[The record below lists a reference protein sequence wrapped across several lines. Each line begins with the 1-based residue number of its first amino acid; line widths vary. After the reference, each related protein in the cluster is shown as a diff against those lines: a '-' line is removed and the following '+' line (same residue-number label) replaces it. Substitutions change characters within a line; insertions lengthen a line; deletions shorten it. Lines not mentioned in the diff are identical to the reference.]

1 MNNLPTLKGNSKNSV
16 LFLTF
21 LLLLGLGVSSL
32 SAQNLKEHKITL
44 KVQNENV
51 EKVFN
56 RISKLTNFKFF
67 YDQEIVN
74 KAPQIT
80 LSINQGTIKQILDE
94 ITSQTNLHF
103 NKANNT
109 ITVSAHSEVTEKA
122 GEQTKKITGIVIDD
136 KGEPIMGASIAVEGT
151 SLGTIT
157 NVDGEYALANVPT
170 NARVTVSFIGYQTL
184 TFLAN
189 EKRLAKITLK
199 EDNELLDEVVVI
211 GYGTQSKARVT
222 GSITSLKK
230 DQIKDMPVTSF
241 EQAIAGQ
248 MPGVQVM
255 QQSGTPGSG
264 SSIKVRGASSIT
276 AGTNPLIV
284 IDGFPMTT
292 SNTSTLLNPED
303 IESIEVLKDASS
315 AAIYG
320 SRGANGVIVVTTKKG
335 KEGNTN
341 IHMKAYFGVQKVA
354 HKVEMMDAYEYADF
368 MATARNNYWVDL
380 NPGVNKPADP
390 NSVRAKKALIPDYIV
405 PYLNKETGLTNTD
418 WQDEIFQTAAMQQ
431 YDISVS
437 GGNKKLSYYTSASF
451 VSQDGIIKN
460 SGFQRF
466 SARSNLQAVI
476 NKRVT
481 FDLNLAPSYSKT
493 SQISEKNHKQDGI
506 VLLTMIANPIA
517 KAYNEDGSAMYGDQI
532 KLGTDW
538 GTSIIESPLAIAESI
553 KDDLHQFR
561 MIGNANVSVNILDG
575 LDFKT
580 HIGME
585 YSNQREDYFRP
596 SYLGAYNTAA
606 PTQAKG
612 KYWNAQT
619 TNWINENTLSY
630 KKDIGKHHLD
640 FLLGFSAQKQNYL
653 VASMDA
659 ANFPNDNVTTLNVGI
674 VNNGSTTES
683 VWTLLS
689 YFGRVNYFFQNK
701 YLLNFSIRWD
711 GSSRF
716 GKNNKYG
723 CFPAISL
730 GWRVKEEEWMKK
742 VEAISDLKLRVSYGK
757 TGNFQIN
764 DYGSY
769 SLLDTSNYILN
780 GNLVNGLSPATS
792 PNPNI
797 SWEKTDQYN
806 AGFDIA
812 FFNNQLSFSADYY
825 RSITDGL
832 LLEVPVPAASGFTS
846 SLQNIGKLQ
855 NSGLELAL
863 KGNFDFRGFKW
874 APSLNFSCN
883 RNKVKGLGPNQEQI
897 IEGNHITMIG
907 EPIGNF
913 YGYKILGV
921 YKSQED
927 LEKYPHL
934 KTAKIGT
941 YIYED
946 ISGPDGIPD
955 GQITDDDR
963 TVLGNYN
970 PDYTIGFY
978 NSFNYKNFDLSF
990 MIQCV
995 QGLEIFNTSS
1005 TFLMNGEGWGNG
1017 SKDLYRNFFSE
1028 KNPNGKYARPSVATA
1043 DKLYEKSNYMVE
1055 DGSFVRLNNITL
1067 GYNFSKTF
1075 IAKVGLKGLRVY
1087 VTAQNPFTITKYSGY
1102 NPEVSTNSNALTPG
1116 IDYGAYP
1123 TNKSIAF
1130 GLNVNF

>member
-1 MNNLPTLKGNSKNSV
+1 MKHKILLV
-16 LFLTF
+16 LFLSFMACFTVNAQKVTLQF
-21 LLLLGLGVSSL
+21 RQVKLAKVFEAITQQTGLTVAYSRPIVNPDRVASIEANKEELSNVLAQLLKGMNVAFEIGETKIY
-32 SAQNLKEHKITL
+32 LKEK
-44 KVQNENV
+44 
-51 EKVFN
+51 
-56 RISKLTNFKFF
+56 
-67 YDQEIVN
+67 
-74 KAPQIT
+74 
-80 LSINQGTIKQILDE
+80 
-94 ITSQTNLHF
+94 
-103 NKANNT
+103 
-109 ITVSAHSEVTEKA
+109 TVSETP
-122 GEQTKKITGIVIDD
+122 Q
-136 KGEPIMGASIAVEGT
+136 KGERLITISGIIVDEKGEMIIGASIAVQGT
-151 SLGTIT
+151 TLGTIT
-157 NVDGEYALANVPT
+157 NADGEYSLANVPENSQIT
-170 NARVTVSFIGYQTL
+170 ISFIGYQSISL
-184 TFLAN
+184 PAN
-189 EKRLAKITLK
+189 AKALGKIVMK
-199 EDNELLDEVVVI
+199 EDNELLDEVVVV

-222 GSITSLKK
+222 GSIASLKK
-230 DQIKDMPVTSF
+230 EQIKDMPVTSF

-292 SNTSTLLNPED
+292 SNTATLLNPED

-335 KEGNTN
+335 KEGKTN
-341 IHMKAYFGVQKVA
+341 INAKAYFGVQKVS
-354 HKVEMMDAYEYADF
+354 HKIEMMDAYEYANF
-368 MATARNNYWVDL
+368 MTTARNNYWVDL
-380 NPGVNKPADP
+380 NPGVNKPTDD
-390 NSVRAKKALIPDYIV
+390 NNTRVKKARIPDYIV
-405 PYLNKETGLTNTD
+405 PYLNGETGLINTD

-437 GGNKKLSYYTSASF
+437 GGNQKLSHYTSASF

-466 SARSNLQAVI
+466 SARSNIQAVI

-481 FDLNLAPSYSKT
+481 FDLSLAPSYSKT
-493 SQISEKNHKQDGI
+493 RQISEKNHKQDGL
-506 VLLTMIANPIA
+506 VLLTTIANPA
-517 KAYNEDGSAMYGDQI
+517 ARAYDEDGSIMYGNQI
-532 KLGTDW
+532 ELGNAW
-538 GTSIIESPLAIAESI
+538 GTSVIESPLAIAKSI
-553 KDDLHQFR
+553 KDNLHQFR
-561 MIGNANVSVNILDG
+561 MIGNANISVNILEG
-575 LDFKT
+575 LNFKT
-580 HIGME
+580 HFGME

-596 SYLGAYNTAA
+596 SYLGNYNTQA
-606 PTQAKG
+606 PTQATG

-619 TNWINENTLSY
+619 TNWVNENTLNY
-630 KKDIGKHHLD
+630 KKDFGKHHFD
-640 FLLGFSAQKQNYL
+640 VLLGLSAQKQNYL
-653 VASMDA
+653 VASMEA
-659 ANFPNDNVTTLNVGI
+659 ANYPNDNVTTLNAGI
-674 VNNGSTTES
+674 VNTGTTTES

-689 YFGRVNYFFQNK
+689 YFGRINYFFQNK

-723 CFPAISL
+723 CFPAVSL
-730 GWRVKEEEWMKK
+730 GWRVKEENWLKNVDML
-742 VEAISDLKLRVSYGK
+742 SDLKLRVSYGK

-769 SLLDTSNYILN
+769 SLLQANNYILN
-780 GNLVNGLSPATS
+780 GVLVNGLAPATS

-797 SWEKTDQYN
+797 SWEKTDQWN

-812 FFNNQLSFSADYY
+812 FFSNQLSFSADFYH
-825 RSITDGL
+825 SVTDGL
-832 LLEVPVPAASGFTS
+832 LLDVPVPAASGFTS

-855 NSGLELAL
+855 NRGFELSL
-863 KGNFDFRGFKW
+863 KGDFDFSGFKW
-874 APSLNFSCN
+874 APAFNFSLN
-883 RNKVKGLGPNQEQI
+883 RNEVKGLGPNQEQI
-897 IEGNHITMIG
+897 IDGNHITMIG

-913 YGYKILGV
+913 YGYRILGV

-927 LEKYPHL
+927 LDKYPHL
-934 KTAKIGT
+934 NTAKIGT

-946 ISGPDGIPD
+946 ISGPNGVPD
-955 GQITDDDR
+955 GEITDADR
-963 TVLGNYN
+963 TILGNYN
-970 PDYTIGFY
+970 PDYTIGFF
-978 NSFNYKNFDLSF
+978 NSFSYKNFDLSF

-995 QGLEIFNTSS
+995 QGLEIFNSARS
-1005 TFLMNGEGWGNG
+1005 FLLNGEGWGNG
-1017 SKDLYRNFFSE
+1017 AKDLYKNYFSE
-1028 KNPNGKYARPSVATA
+1028 TNPNGKYARPSVATA
-1043 DKLYEKSNYMVE
+1043 DKLYEKSSYMVE
-1055 DGSFVRLNNITL
+1055 DGSFIRFNNITL

-1075 IAKVGLKGLRVY
+1075 IAKMGLKGLRVY

>member
-1 MNNLPTLKGNSKNSV
+1 MKHKILLV
-16 LFLTF
+16 LFLSFMACFTVNAQKVTLQF
-21 LLLLGLGVSSL
+21 RQVKLAKVFEAITQQTGLTVAYSRPIVNPDRVVSIEANKEELSNVLAQLLKGMNVAFEIGETKIY
-32 SAQNLKEHKITL
+32 LKEK
-44 KVQNENV
+44 
-51 EKVFN
+51 
-56 RISKLTNFKFF
+56 
-67 YDQEIVN
+67 
-74 KAPQIT
+74 
-80 LSINQGTIKQILDE
+80 
-94 ITSQTNLHF
+94 
-103 NKANNT
+103 
-109 ITVSAHSEVTEKA
+109 TVSETP
-122 GEQTKKITGIVIDD
+122 Q
-136 KGEPIMGASIAVEGT
+136 KGERLITISGIIVDEKGEMIIGASIAVQGT
-151 SLGTIT
+151 TLGTIT
-157 NVDGEYALANVPT
+157 NADGEYSLANVPENSQIT
-170 NARVTVSFIGYQTL
+170 ISFIGYQSISL
-184 TFLAN
+184 PAN
-189 EKRLAKITLK
+189 AKALGKIVMK
-199 EDNELLDEVVVI
+199 EDNELLDEVVVV

-222 GSITSLKK
+222 GSIASLKK
-230 DQIKDMPVTSF
+230 EQIKDMPVTSF

-292 SNTSTLLNPED
+292 SNTATLLNPED

-335 KEGNTN
+335 KEGKTN
-341 IHMKAYFGVQKVA
+341 INAKAYFGVQKVS
-354 HKVEMMDAYEYADF
+354 HKIEMMDAYEYANF
-368 MATARNNYWVDL
+368 MTTARNNYWVDL
-380 NPGVNKPADP
+380 NPGVNKPTDD
-390 NSVRAKKALIPDYIV
+390 NNTRVKKARIPDYIV
-405 PYLNKETGLTNTD
+405 PYLNGETGLINTD

-437 GGNKKLSYYTSASF
+437 GGNQKLSHYTSASF

-466 SARSNLQAVI
+466 SARSNIQAVI

-481 FDLNLAPSYSKT
+481 FDLSLAPSYSKT
-493 SQISEKNHKQDGI
+493 RQISEKNHKQDGL
-506 VLLTMIANPIA
+506 VLLTTIANPA
-517 KAYNEDGSAMYGDQI
+517 ARAYDEDGSIMYGNQI
-532 KLGTDW
+532 ELGNAW
-538 GTSIIESPLAIAESI
+538 GTSVIESPLAIAKSI
-553 KDDLHQFR
+553 KDNLHQFR
-561 MIGNANVSVNILDG
+561 MIGNANISVNILEG
-575 LDFKT
+575 LNFKT
-580 HIGME
+580 HFGME

-596 SYLGAYNTAA
+596 SYLGNYNTQA
-606 PTQAKG
+606 PTQATG

-619 TNWINENTLSY
+619 TNWVNENTLNY
-630 KKDIGKHHLD
+630 KKDFGKHHFD
-640 FLLGFSAQKQNYL
+640 VLLGLSAQKQNYL
-653 VASMDA
+653 VASMEA
-659 ANFPNDNVTTLNVGI
+659 ANYPNDNVTTLNAGI
-674 VNNGSTTES
+674 VNTGTTTES

-689 YFGRVNYFFQNK
+689 YFGRINYFFQNK

-723 CFPAISL
+723 CFPAVSL
-730 GWRVKEEEWMKK
+730 GWRVKEENWLKNVDML
-742 VEAISDLKLRVSYGK
+742 SDLKLRVSYGK

-769 SLLDTSNYILN
+769 SLLQANNYILN
-780 GNLVNGLSPATS
+780 GVLVNGLAPATS

-797 SWEKTDQYN
+797 SWEKTDQWN

-812 FFNNQLSFSADYY
+812 FFSNQLSFSADFYH
-825 RSITDGL
+825 SVTDGL
-832 LLEVPVPAASGFTS
+832 LLDVPVPAASGFTS

-855 NSGLELAL
+855 NRGFELSL
-863 KGNFDFRGFKW
+863 KGDFDFSGFKW
-874 APSLNFSCN
+874 APAFNFSLN
-883 RNKVKGLGPNQEQI
+883 RNEVKGLGPNQEQI
-897 IEGNHITMIG
+897 IDGNHITMIG

-913 YGYKILGV
+913 YGYRILGV

-927 LEKYPHL
+927 LDKYPHL
-934 KTAKIGT
+934 NTAKIGT

-946 ISGPDGIPD
+946 ISGPNGVPD
-955 GQITDDDR
+955 GEITDADR
-963 TVLGNYN
+963 TILGNYN
-970 PDYTIGFY
+970 PDYTIGFF
-978 NSFNYKNFDLSF
+978 NSFSYKNFDLSF

-995 QGLEIFNTSS
+995 QGLEIFNSARS
-1005 TFLMNGEGWGNG
+1005 FLLNGEGWGNG
-1017 SKDLYRNFFSE
+1017 AKDLYKNYFSE
-1028 KNPNGKYARPSVATA
+1028 TNPNGKYARPSVATA
-1043 DKLYEKSNYMVE
+1043 DKLYEKSSYMVE
-1055 DGSFVRLNNITL
+1055 DGSFIRFNNITL

-1075 IAKVGLKGLRVY
+1075 ISKMGLKGLRVY

>member
-1 MNNLPTLKGNSKNSV
+1 MKHKILLV
-16 LFLTF
+16 LFLSFMACFTVNAQKVTLQF
-21 LLLLGLGVSSL
+21 RQVKLAKVFEAITQQTGLTVAYSRPIVNPDRVVSIEANKEELSNVLAQLLKGMNVAFEIGETKIY
-32 SAQNLKEHKITL
+32 LKEK
-44 KVQNENV
+44 
-51 EKVFN
+51 
-56 RISKLTNFKFF
+56 
-67 YDQEIVN
+67 
-74 KAPQIT
+74 
-80 LSINQGTIKQILDE
+80 
-94 ITSQTNLHF
+94 
-103 NKANNT
+103 
-109 ITVSAHSEVTEKA
+109 TVSETP
-122 GEQTKKITGIVIDD
+122 Q
-136 KGEPIMGASIAVEGT
+136 KGERLITISGIIVDEKGEMIIGASIAVQGT
-151 SLGTIT
+151 TLGTIT
-157 NVDGEYALANVPT
+157 NADGEYSLANVPENSQIT
-170 NARVTVSFIGYQTL
+170 ISFIGYQSISL
-184 TFLAN
+184 PAN
-189 EKRLAKITLK
+189 AKALGKIVMK
-199 EDNELLDEVVVI
+199 EDNELLDEVVVV

-222 GSITSLKK
+222 GSIASLKK
-230 DQIKDMPVTSF
+230 EQIKDMPVTSF

-292 SNTSTLLNPED
+292 SNTATLLNPED

-335 KEGNTN
+335 KEGKTN
-341 IHMKAYFGVQKVA
+341 INAKAYFGVQKVS
-354 HKVEMMDAYEYADF
+354 HKIEMMDAYEYANF
-368 MATARNNYWVDL
+368 MTTARNNYWVDL
-380 NPGVNKPADP
+380 NPGVNKPTDD
-390 NSVRAKKALIPDYIV
+390 NNTRVKKARIPDYIV
-405 PYLNKETGLTNTD
+405 PYLNGETGLINTD

-437 GGNKKLSYYTSASF
+437 GGNQKLSHYTSASF

-466 SARSNLQAVI
+466 SARSNIQAVI

-481 FDLNLAPSYSKT
+481 FDLSLAPSYSKT
-493 SQISEKNHKQDGI
+493 RQISEKNHKQDGL
-506 VLLTMIANPIA
+506 VLLTTIANPA
-517 KAYNEDGSAMYGDQI
+517 ARAYDEDGSIMYGNQI
-532 KLGTDW
+532 ELGNAW
-538 GTSIIESPLAIAESI
+538 GTSVIESPLAIAKSI
-553 KDDLHQFR
+553 KDNLHQFR
-561 MIGNANVSVNILDG
+561 MIGNANISVNILEG
-575 LDFKT
+575 LNFKT
-580 HIGME
+580 HFGME

-596 SYLGAYNTAA
+596 SYLGNYNTQA
-606 PTQAKG
+606 PTQATG

-619 TNWINENTLSY
+619 TNWVNENTLNY
-630 KKDIGKHHLD
+630 KKDFGKHHFD
-640 FLLGFSAQKQNYL
+640 VLLGLSAQKQNYL
-653 VASMDA
+653 VASMEA
-659 ANFPNDNVTTLNVGI
+659 ANYPNDNVTTLNAGI
-674 VNNGSTTES
+674 VNTGTTTES

-689 YFGRVNYFFQNK
+689 YFGRINYFFQNK

-723 CFPAISL
+723 CFPAVSL
-730 GWRVKEEEWMKK
+730 GWRVKEENWLKNVDML
-742 VEAISDLKLRVSYGK
+742 SDLKLRVSYGK

-769 SLLDTSNYILN
+769 SLLQANNYILN
-780 GNLVNGLSPATS
+780 GVLVNGLAPATS

-797 SWEKTDQYN
+797 SWEKTDQWN

-812 FFNNQLSFSADYY
+812 FFSNQLSFSADFYH
-825 RSITDGL
+825 SVTDGL
-832 LLEVPVPAASGFTS
+832 LLDVPVPATSGFTS

-855 NSGLELAL
+855 NRGFELSL
-863 KGNFDFRGFKW
+863 KGDFDFSGFKW
-874 APSLNFSCN
+874 APAFNFSLN
-883 RNKVKGLGPNQEQI
+883 RNEVKGLGPNQEQI
-897 IEGNHITMIG
+897 IDGNHITMIG

-913 YGYKILGV
+913 YGYRILGV

-927 LEKYPHL
+927 LDKYPHL
-934 KTAKIGT
+934 NTAKIGT

-946 ISGPDGIPD
+946 ISGPNGVPD
-955 GQITDDDR
+955 GEITDADR
-963 TVLGNYN
+963 TILGNYN
-970 PDYTIGFY
+970 PDYTIGFF
-978 NSFNYKNFDLSF
+978 NSFSYKNFDLSF

-995 QGLEIFNTSS
+995 QGLEIFNSARS
-1005 TFLMNGEGWGNG
+1005 FLLNGEGWGNG
-1017 SKDLYRNFFSE
+1017 AKDLYKNYFSE
-1028 KNPNGKYARPSVATA
+1028 TNPNGKYARPSVATA
-1043 DKLYEKSNYMVE
+1043 DKLYEKSSYMVE
-1055 DGSFVRLNNITL
+1055 DGSFIRFNNITL

>member
-1 MNNLPTLKGNSKNSV
+1 MKHKILLV
-16 LFLTF
+16 LFLSFMACFTVNAQKVTLQF
-21 LLLLGLGVSSL
+21 RQVKLAKVFEAITQQTGLTVAYSRPIVNPDRVVSIEANKEELSNVLAQLLKGMNVAFEIGETKIY
-32 SAQNLKEHKITL
+32 LKEK
-44 KVQNENV
+44 
-51 EKVFN
+51 
-56 RISKLTNFKFF
+56 
-67 YDQEIVN
+67 
-74 KAPQIT
+74 
-80 LSINQGTIKQILDE
+80 
-94 ITSQTNLHF
+94 
-103 NKANNT
+103 
-109 ITVSAHSEVTEKA
+109 TVSETP
-122 GEQTKKITGIVIDD
+122 Q
-136 KGEPIMGASIAVEGT
+136 KGERLITISGIIVDEKGEMIIGASIAVQGT
-151 SLGTIT
+151 TLGTIT
-157 NVDGEYALANVPT
+157 NADGEYSLANVPENSQIT
-170 NARVTVSFIGYQTL
+170 ISFIGYQSISL
-184 TFLAN
+184 PAN
-189 EKRLAKITLK
+189 AKALGKIVMK
-199 EDNELLDEVVVI
+199 EDNELLDEVVVV

-222 GSITSLKK
+222 GSIASLKK
-230 DQIKDMPVTSF
+230 EQIKDMPVTSF

-292 SNTSTLLNPED
+292 SNTATLLNPED

-335 KEGNTN
+335 KEGKNN
-341 IHMKAYFGVQKVA
+341 INAKAYFGVQKVS
-354 HKVEMMDAYEYADF
+354 HKIEMMDAYEYANF
-368 MATARNNYWVDL
+368 MTTARNNYWVDL
-380 NPGVNKPADP
+380 NPGVNKPTDD
-390 NSVRAKKALIPDYIV
+390 NNTRVKKARIPDYIV
-405 PYLNKETGLTNTD
+405 PYLNGETGLINTD

-437 GGNKKLSYYTSASF
+437 GGNQKLSHYTSASF

-466 SARSNLQAVI
+466 SARSNIQAVI

-481 FDLNLAPSYSKT
+481 FDLSLAPSYSKT
-493 SQISEKNHKQDGI
+493 RQISEKNHKQDGL
-506 VLLTMIANPIA
+506 VLLTTIANPA
-517 KAYNEDGSAMYGDQI
+517 ARAYDEDGSIMYGNQI
-532 KLGTDW
+532 ELGNAW
-538 GTSIIESPLAIAESI
+538 GTSVIESPLAIAKSI
-553 KDDLHQFR
+553 KDNLHQFR
-561 MIGNANVSVNILDG
+561 MIGNANISVNILEG
-575 LDFKT
+575 LNFKT
-580 HIGME
+580 HFGME

-596 SYLGAYNTAA
+596 SYLGNYNTQA
-606 PTQAKG
+606 PTQATG

-619 TNWINENTLSY
+619 TNWVNENTLNY
-630 KKDIGKHHLD
+630 KKDFGKHHFD
-640 FLLGFSAQKQNYL
+640 VLLGLSAQKQNYL
-653 VASMDA
+653 VASMEA
-659 ANFPNDNVTTLNVGI
+659 ANYPNDNVTTLNAGI
-674 VNNGSTTES
+674 VNTGTTTES

-689 YFGRVNYFFQNK
+689 YFGRINYFFQNK

-723 CFPAISL
+723 CFPAVSL
-730 GWRVKEEEWMKK
+730 GWRVKEENWLKNVDML
-742 VEAISDLKLRVSYGK
+742 SDLKLRVSYGK

-769 SLLDTSNYILN
+769 SLLQANNYILN
-780 GNLVNGLSPATS
+780 GVLVNGLAPATS

-797 SWEKTDQYN
+797 SWEKTDQWN

-812 FFNNQLSFSADYY
+812 FFSNQLSFSADFYH
-825 RSITDGL
+825 SVTDGL
-832 LLEVPVPAASGFTS
+832 LLDVPVPAASGFTS

-855 NSGLELAL
+855 NRGFELSL
-863 KGNFDFRGFKW
+863 KGDFDFSGFKW
-874 APSLNFSCN
+874 APAFNFSLN
-883 RNKVKGLGPNQEQI
+883 RNEVKGLGPNQEQI
-897 IEGNHITMIG
+897 IDGNHITMIG

-913 YGYKILGV
+913 YGYRILGV

-927 LEKYPHL
+927 LDKYPHL
-934 KTAKIGT
+934 NTAKIGT

-946 ISGPDGIPD
+946 ISGPNGVPD
-955 GQITDDDR
+955 GEITDADR
-963 TVLGNYN
+963 TILGNYN
-970 PDYTIGFY
+970 PDYTIGFF
-978 NSFNYKNFDLSF
+978 NSFSYKNFDLSF

-995 QGLEIFNTSS
+995 QGLEIFNSARS
-1005 TFLMNGEGWGNG
+1005 FLLNGEGWGNG
-1017 SKDLYRNFFSE
+1017 AKDLYKNYFSE
-1028 KNPNGKYARPSVATA
+1028 TNPNGKYARPSVATA
-1043 DKLYEKSNYMVE
+1043 DKLYEKSSYMVE
-1055 DGSFVRLNNITL
+1055 DGSFIRFNNITL

>member
-1 MNNLPTLKGNSKNSV
+1 MKHKILLV
-16 LFLTF
+16 LFLSFMACFTVNAQKVTLQFRQVKLAKVFEAITQQTGLTVAYSRPIVNPDRVVSIEANKEELSNVLAQLLKGMNVTF
-21 LLLLGLGVSSL
+21 EIGETKIY
-32 SAQNLKEHKITL
+32 LKEK
-44 KVQNENV
+44 
-51 EKVFN
+51 
-56 RISKLTNFKFF
+56 
-67 YDQEIVN
+67 
-74 KAPQIT
+74 
-80 LSINQGTIKQILDE
+80 
-94 ITSQTNLHF
+94 
-103 NKANNT
+103 
-109 ITVSAHSEVTEKA
+109 TVSETP
-122 GEQTKKITGIVIDD
+122 Q
-136 KGEPIMGASIAVEGT
+136 KGERLITISGIIVDEKGEMIIGASIAVQGT
-151 SLGTIT
+151 TLGTIT
-157 NVDGEYALANVPT
+157 NADGEYSLANVPENSQIT
-170 NARVTVSFIGYQTL
+170 ISFIGYQSISL
-184 TFLAN
+184 PAN
-189 EKRLAKITLK
+189 AKALGKIVMK
-199 EDNELLDEVVVI
+199 EDNELLDEVVVV

-222 GSITSLKK
+222 GSIASLKK
-230 DQIKDMPVTSF
+230 EQIKDMPVTSF

-292 SNTSTLLNPED
+292 SNTATLLNPED

-335 KEGNTN
+335 KEGKTN
-341 IHMKAYFGVQKVA
+341 INAKAYFGVQKVS
-354 HKVEMMDAYEYADF
+354 HKIEMMDAYEYANF
-368 MATARNNYWVDL
+368 MTTARNNYWVDL
-380 NPGVNKPADP
+380 NPGVNKPTDD
-390 NSVRAKKALIPDYIV
+390 NNTRVKKARIPDYIV
-405 PYLNKETGLTNTD
+405 PYLNGETGLINTD

-437 GGNKKLSYYTSASF
+437 GGNQKLSHYTSASF

-466 SARSNLQAVI
+466 SARSNIQAVI

-481 FDLNLAPSYSKT
+481 FDLSLAPSYSKT
-493 SQISEKNHKQDGI
+493 RQISEKNHKQDGL
-506 VLLTMIANPIA
+506 VLLTTIANPA
-517 KAYNEDGSAMYGDQI
+517 ARAYDEDGSIMYGNQI
-532 KLGTDW
+532 ELGNAW
-538 GTSIIESPLAIAESI
+538 GTSVIESPLAIAKSI
-553 KDDLHQFR
+553 KDNLHQFR
-561 MIGNANVSVNILDG
+561 MIGNANISVNILEG
-575 LDFKT
+575 LNFKT
-580 HIGME
+580 HFGME

-596 SYLGAYNTAA
+596 SYLGNYNTQA
-606 PTQAKG
+606 PTQATG

-619 TNWINENTLSY
+619 TNWVNENTLNY
-630 KKDIGKHHLD
+630 KKDFGKHHFD
-640 FLLGFSAQKQNYL
+640 VLLGLSAQKQNYL
-653 VASMDA
+653 VASMEA
-659 ANFPNDNVTTLNVGI
+659 ANYPNDNVTTLNAGI
-674 VNNGSTTES
+674 VNTGTTTES

-689 YFGRVNYFFQNK
+689 YFGRINYFFQNK

-723 CFPAISL
+723 CFPAVSL
-730 GWRVKEEEWMKK
+730 GWRVKEENWLKNVDML
-742 VEAISDLKLRVSYGK
+742 SDLKLRVSYGK

-769 SLLDTSNYILN
+769 SLLQANNYILN
-780 GNLVNGLSPATS
+780 GVLVNGLAPATS

-797 SWEKTDQYN
+797 SWEKTDQWN

-812 FFNNQLSFSADYY
+812 FFSNQLSFSADFYH
-825 RSITDGL
+825 SVTDGL
-832 LLEVPVPAASGFTS
+832 LLDVPVPAASGFTS

-855 NSGLELAL
+855 NRGFELSL
-863 KGNFDFRGFKW
+863 KGDFDFSGFKW
-874 APSLNFSCN
+874 APAFNFSLN
-883 RNKVKGLGPNQEQI
+883 RNEVKGLGPNQEQI
-897 IEGNHITMIG
+897 IDGNHITMIG

-913 YGYKILGV
+913 YGYRILGV

-927 LEKYPHL
+927 LDKYPHL
-934 KTAKIGT
+934 NTAKIGT

-946 ISGPDGIPD
+946 ISGPNGVPD
-955 GQITDDDR
+955 GEITDADR
-963 TVLGNYN
+963 TILGNYN
-970 PDYTIGFY
+970 PDYTIGFF
-978 NSFNYKNFDLSF
+978 NSFSYKNFDLSF

-995 QGLEIFNTSS
+995 QGLEIFNSARS
-1005 TFLMNGEGWGNG
+1005 FLLNGEGWGNG
-1017 SKDLYRNFFSE
+1017 AKDLYKNYFSE
-1028 KNPNGKYARPSVATA
+1028 TNPNGKYARPSVATA
-1043 DKLYEKSNYMVE
+1043 DKLYEKSSYMVE
-1055 DGSFVRLNNITL
+1055 DGSFIRFNNITL

-1075 IAKVGLKGLRVY
+1075 IAKMGLKGLRVY

>member
-1 MNNLPTLKGNSKNSV
+1 MKHKILLV
-16 LFLTF
+16 LFLSFMACFTVNAQKVTLQF
-21 LLLLGLGVSSL
+21 RQVKLAKVFEAITQQTGLTVAYSRPIVNPDRVVSIEANKEELSNVLAQLLKGMNVAFEIGETKIY
-32 SAQNLKEHKITL
+32 LKEK
-44 KVQNENV
+44 
-51 EKVFN
+51 
-56 RISKLTNFKFF
+56 
-67 YDQEIVN
+67 
-74 KAPQIT
+74 
-80 LSINQGTIKQILDE
+80 
-94 ITSQTNLHF
+94 
-103 NKANNT
+103 
-109 ITVSAHSEVTEKA
+109 TVSETP
-122 GEQTKKITGIVIDD
+122 Q
-136 KGEPIMGASIAVEGT
+136 KGERLITISGIIVDEKGEMIIGASIAVQGT
-151 SLGTIT
+151 TLGTIT
-157 NVDGEYALANVPT
+157 NADGEYSLANVPENSQIT
-170 NARVTVSFIGYQTL
+170 ISFIGYQSISL
-184 TFLAN
+184 PAN
-189 EKRLAKITLK
+189 AKALGKIVMK
-199 EDNELLDEVVVI
+199 EDNELLDEVVVV

-222 GSITSLKK
+222 GSIASLKK
-230 DQIKDMPVTSF
+230 EQIKDMPVTSF

-292 SNTSTLLNPED
+292 SNTATLLNLED

-335 KEGNTN
+335 KEGKTN
-341 IHMKAYFGVQKVA
+341 INAKAYFGVQKVS
-354 HKVEMMDAYEYADF
+354 HKIEMMDAYEYANF
-368 MATARNNYWVDL
+368 MTTARNNYWVDL
-380 NPGVNKPADP
+380 NPGVNKPTDD
-390 NSVRAKKALIPDYIV
+390 NNTRVKKARIPDYIV
-405 PYLNKETGLTNTD
+405 PYLNGETGLINTD

-437 GGNKKLSYYTSASF
+437 GGNQKLSHYTSASF

-466 SARSNLQAVI
+466 SARSNIQAVI

-481 FDLNLAPSYSKT
+481 FDLSLAPSYSKT
-493 SQISEKNHKQDGI
+493 RQISEKNHKQDGL
-506 VLLTMIANPIA
+506 VLLTTIANPA
-517 KAYNEDGSAMYGDQI
+517 ARAYDEDGSIMYGNQI
-532 KLGTDW
+532 ELGNAW
-538 GTSIIESPLAIAESI
+538 GTSVIESPLAIAKSI
-553 KDDLHQFR
+553 KDNLHQFR
-561 MIGNANVSVNILDG
+561 MIGNANISVNILEG
-575 LDFKT
+575 LNFKT
-580 HIGME
+580 HFGME

-596 SYLGAYNTAA
+596 SYLGNYNTQA
-606 PTQAKG
+606 PTQATG

-619 TNWINENTLSY
+619 TNWVNENTLNY
-630 KKDIGKHHLD
+630 KKDFGKHHFD
-640 FLLGFSAQKQNYL
+640 VLLGLSAQKQNYL
-653 VASMDA
+653 VASMEA
-659 ANFPNDNVTTLNVGI
+659 ANYPNDNVTTLNAGI
-674 VNNGSTTES
+674 VNTGTTTES

-689 YFGRVNYFFQNK
+689 YFGRINYFFQNK

-723 CFPAISL
+723 CFPAVSL
-730 GWRVKEEEWMKK
+730 GWRVKEENWLKNVDML
-742 VEAISDLKLRVSYGK
+742 SDLKLRVSYGK

-769 SLLDTSNYILN
+769 SLLQANNYILN
-780 GNLVNGLSPATS
+780 GVLVNGLAPATS

-797 SWEKTDQYN
+797 SWEKTDQWN

-812 FFNNQLSFSADYY
+812 FFSNQLSFSADFYH
-825 RSITDGL
+825 SVTDGL
-832 LLEVPVPAASGFTS
+832 LLDVPVPAASGFTS

-855 NSGLELAL
+855 NRGFELSL
-863 KGNFDFRGFKW
+863 KGDFDFSGFKW
-874 APSLNFSCN
+874 APAFNFSLN
-883 RNKVKGLGPNQEQI
+883 RNEVKGLGPNQEQI
-897 IEGNHITMIG
+897 IDGNHITMIG

-913 YGYKILGV
+913 YGYRILGV

-927 LEKYPHL
+927 LDKYPHL
-934 KTAKIGT
+934 NTAKIGT

-946 ISGPDGIPD
+946 ISGPNGVPD
-955 GQITDDDR
+955 GEITDADR
-963 TVLGNYN
+963 TILGNYN
-970 PDYTIGFY
+970 PDYTIGFF
-978 NSFNYKNFDLSF
+978 NSFSYKNFDLSF

-995 QGLEIFNTSS
+995 QGLEIFNSARS
-1005 TFLMNGEGWGNG
+1005 FLLNGEGWGNG
-1017 SKDLYRNFFSE
+1017 AKDLYKNCFSE
-1028 KNPNGKYARPSVATA
+1028 TNPNGKYARPSVATA
-1043 DKLYEKSNYMVE
+1043 DKLYEKSSYMVE
-1055 DGSFVRLNNITL
+1055 DGSFIRFNNITL

-1075 IAKVGLKGLRVY
+1075 IAKMGLKGLRVY

>member
-1 MNNLPTLKGNSKNSV
+1 MKHKILLV
-16 LFLTF
+16 LFLSFMACFTVNAQKVTLQF
-21 LLLLGLGVSSL
+21 RQVKLAKVFEAITQQTGLTVAYSRPIVNPDRVVSIEANKEELSDVLTQLLKGMNVAFEIGETKIY
-32 SAQNLKEHKITL
+32 LKEK
-44 KVQNENV
+44 
-51 EKVFN
+51 
-56 RISKLTNFKFF
+56 
-67 YDQEIVN
+67 
-74 KAPQIT
+74 
-80 LSINQGTIKQILDE
+80 
-94 ITSQTNLHF
+94 
-103 NKANNT
+103 
-109 ITVSAHSEVTEKA
+109 TVSETP
-122 GEQTKKITGIVIDD
+122 Q
-136 KGEPIMGASIAVEGT
+136 KGERLITISGIIVDEKGEMIIGASIAVQGT
-151 SLGTIT
+151 TLGTIT
-157 NVDGEYALANVPT
+157 NADGEYSLANVPENSQIT
-170 NARVTVSFIGYQTL
+170 ISFIGYQSISL
-184 TFLAN
+184 PAN
-189 EKRLAKITLK
+189 AKALGKIVMK
-199 EDNELLDEVVVI
+199 EDNELLDEVVVV

-222 GSITSLKK
+222 GSIASLKK
-230 DQIKDMPVTSF
+230 EQIKDMPVTSF

-292 SNTSTLLNPED
+292 SNTATLLNPED

-335 KEGNTN
+335 KEGKTN
-341 IHMKAYFGVQKVA
+341 INAKAYFGVQKVS
-354 HKVEMMDAYEYADF
+354 HKIEMMDAYEYANF
-368 MATARNNYWVDL
+368 MTTARNNYWVDL
-380 NPGVNKPADP
+380 NPGVNKPTDD
-390 NSVRAKKALIPDYIV
+390 NNTRVKKARIPDYIV
-405 PYLNKETGLTNTD
+405 PYLNGETGLINTD

-437 GGNKKLSYYTSASF
+437 GGNQKLSHYTSASF

-466 SARSNLQAVI
+466 SARSNIQAVI

-481 FDLNLAPSYSKT
+481 FDLSLAPSYSKT
-493 SQISEKNHKQDGI
+493 RQISEKNHKQDGL
-506 VLLTMIANPIA
+506 VLLTTIANPA
-517 KAYNEDGSAMYGDQI
+517 ARAYDEDGSIMYGNQI
-532 KLGTDW
+532 ELGNAW
-538 GTSIIESPLAIAESI
+538 GTSVIESPLAIAKSI
-553 KDDLHQFR
+553 KDNLHQFR
-561 MIGNANVSVNILDG
+561 MIGNANISVNILEG
-575 LDFKT
+575 LNFKT
-580 HIGME
+580 HFGME

-596 SYLGAYNTAA
+596 SYLGNYNTQA
-606 PTQAKG
+606 PTQATG

-619 TNWINENTLSY
+619 TNWVNENTLNY
-630 KKDIGKHHLD
+630 KKDFGKHHFD
-640 FLLGFSAQKQNYL
+640 VLLGLSAQKQNYL
-653 VASMDA
+653 VASMEA
-659 ANFPNDNVTTLNVGI
+659 ANYPNDNVTTLNAGI
-674 VNNGSTTES
+674 VNTGTTTES

-689 YFGRVNYFFQNK
+689 YFGRITYFFQNK

-723 CFPAISL
+723 CFPAVSL
-730 GWRVKEEEWMKK
+730 GWRVKEENWLKNVDML
-742 VEAISDLKLRVSYGK
+742 SDLKLRVSYGK

-769 SLLDTSNYILN
+769 SLLQANNYILN
-780 GNLVNGLSPATS
+780 GVLVNGLAPATS

-797 SWEKTDQYN
+797 SWEKTDQWN

-812 FFNNQLSFSADYY
+812 FFSNQLSFSADFYH
-825 RSITDGL
+825 SVTDGL
-832 LLEVPVPAASGFTS
+832 LLDVPVPAASGFTS

-855 NSGLELAL
+855 NRGFELSL
-863 KGNFDFRGFKW
+863 KGDFDFSGFKW
-874 APSLNFSCN
+874 APAFNFSLN
-883 RNKVKGLGPNQEQI
+883 RNEVKGLGPNQEQI
-897 IEGNHITMIG
+897 IDGNHITMIG

-913 YGYKILGV
+913 YGYRILGV

-927 LEKYPHL
+927 LDKYPHL
-934 KTAKIGT
+934 NTAKIGT

-946 ISGPDGIPD
+946 ISGPNGVPD
-955 GQITDDDR
+955 GEITDADR
-963 TVLGNYN
+963 TILGNYN
-970 PDYTIGFY
+970 PDYTIGFF
-978 NSFNYKNFDLSF
+978 NSFSYKNFDLSF

-995 QGLEIFNTSS
+995 QGLEIFNSARS
-1005 TFLMNGEGWGNG
+1005 FLLNGEGWGNG
-1017 SKDLYRNFFSE
+1017 AKDLYKNYFSE
-1028 KNPNGKYARPSVATA
+1028 TNPNGKYARPSVATA
-1043 DKLYEKSNYMVE
+1043 DKLYEKSSYMVE
-1055 DGSFVRLNNITL
+1055 DGSFIRFNNITL

-1075 IAKVGLKGLRVY
+1075 IAKMGLKGLRVY

>member
-1 MNNLPTLKGNSKNSV
+1 MKHKILLV
-16 LFLTF
+16 LFLSFMACFTVNAQKVTLQF
-21 LLLLGLGVSSL
+21 RQVKLAKVFEAITQQTGLTVAYSRPIVNPDRVVSIEANKEELSNVLAQLLKGMNVAFEIGETKIY
-32 SAQNLKEHKITL
+32 LKEK
-44 KVQNENV
+44 
-51 EKVFN
+51 
-56 RISKLTNFKFF
+56 
-67 YDQEIVN
+67 
-74 KAPQIT
+74 
-80 LSINQGTIKQILDE
+80 
-94 ITSQTNLHF
+94 
-103 NKANNT
+103 
-109 ITVSAHSEVTEKA
+109 TVSETP
-122 GEQTKKITGIVIDD
+122 Q
-136 KGEPIMGASIAVEGT
+136 KGERLITISGIIVDEKGEMIIGASIAVQGT
-151 SLGTIT
+151 TLGTIT
-157 NVDGEYALANVPT
+157 NADGEYSLANVPENSQIT
-170 NARVTVSFIGYQTL
+170 ISFIGYQSISL
-184 TFLAN
+184 PAN
-189 EKRLAKITLK
+189 AKALGKIVMK
-199 EDNELLDEVVVI
+199 EDNELLDEVVVV

-222 GSITSLKK
+222 GSIASLKK
-230 DQIKDMPVTSF
+230 EQIKDMPVTSF

-255 QQSGTPGSG
+255 QQSGTPGRG

-292 SNTSTLLNPED
+292 SNTATLLNPED

-335 KEGNTN
+335 KEGKTN
-341 IHMKAYFGVQKVA
+341 INAKAYFGVQKVS
-354 HKVEMMDAYEYADF
+354 HKIEMMDAYEYANF
-368 MATARNNYWVDL
+368 MTTARNNYWVDL
-380 NPGVNKPADP
+380 NPGVNKPTDD
-390 NSVRAKKALIPDYIV
+390 NNTRVKKARIPDYIV
-405 PYLNKETGLTNTD
+405 PYLNGETGLINTD

-437 GGNKKLSYYTSASF
+437 GGNQKLSHYTSASF

-466 SARSNLQAVI
+466 SARSNIQAVI

-481 FDLNLAPSYSKT
+481 FDLSLAPSYSKT
-493 SQISEKNHKQDGI
+493 RQISEKNHKQDGL
-506 VLLTMIANPIA
+506 VLLTTIANPA
-517 KAYNEDGSAMYGDQI
+517 ARAYDEDGSIMYGNQI
-532 KLGTDW
+532 ELGNAW
-538 GTSIIESPLAIAESI
+538 GTSVIESPLAIAKSI
-553 KDDLHQFR
+553 KDNLHQFR
-561 MIGNANVSVNILDG
+561 MIGNANISVNILEG
-575 LDFKT
+575 LNFKT
-580 HIGME
+580 HFGME

-596 SYLGAYNTAA
+596 SYLGNYNTQA
-606 PTQAKG
+606 PTQATG

-619 TNWINENTLSY
+619 TNWVNENTLNY
-630 KKDIGKHHLD
+630 KKDFGKHHFD
-640 FLLGFSAQKQNYL
+640 VLLGLSAQKQNYL
-653 VASMDA
+653 VASMEA
-659 ANFPNDNVTTLNVGI
+659 ANYPNDNVTTLNAGI
-674 VNNGSTTES
+674 VNTGTTTES

-689 YFGRVNYFFQNK
+689 YFGRINYFFQNK

-723 CFPAISL
+723 CFPAVSL
-730 GWRVKEEEWMKK
+730 GWRVKEENWLKNVDML
-742 VEAISDLKLRVSYGK
+742 SDLKLRVSYGK

-769 SLLDTSNYILN
+769 SLLQANNYILN
-780 GNLVNGLSPATS
+780 GVLVNGLAPATS

-797 SWEKTDQYN
+797 SWEKTDQWN

-812 FFNNQLSFSADYY
+812 FFSNQLSFSADFYH
-825 RSITDGL
+825 SVTDGL
-832 LLEVPVPAASGFTS
+832 LLDVPVPAASGFTS

-855 NSGLELAL
+855 NRGFELSL
-863 KGNFDFRGFKW
+863 KGDFDFSGFKW
-874 APSLNFSCN
+874 APAFNFSLN
-883 RNKVKGLGPNQEQI
+883 RNEVKGLGPNQEQI
-897 IEGNHITMIG
+897 IDGNHITMIG

-913 YGYKILGV
+913 YGYRILGV

-927 LEKYPHL
+927 LDKYPHL
-934 KTAKIGT
+934 NTAKIGT

-946 ISGPDGIPD
+946 ISGPNGVPD
-955 GQITDDDR
+955 GEITDADR
-963 TVLGNYN
+963 TILGNYN
-970 PDYTIGFY
+970 PDYTIGFF
-978 NSFNYKNFDLSF
+978 NSFSYKNFDLSF

-995 QGLEIFNTSS
+995 QGLEIFNSARS
-1005 TFLMNGEGWGNG
+1005 FLLNGEGWGNG
-1017 SKDLYRNFFSE
+1017 AKDLYKNYFSE
-1028 KNPNGKYARPSVATA
+1028 TNPNGKYARPSVATA
-1043 DKLYEKSNYMVE
+1043 DKLYEKSSYMVE
-1055 DGSFVRLNNITL
+1055 DGSFIRFNNITL

>member
-1 MNNLPTLKGNSKNSV
+1 MKHKILLV
-16 LFLTF
+16 LFLSFMACFTVNAQKVTLQF
-21 LLLLGLGVSSL
+21 RQVKLAKVFEAITQQTGLTVAYSRPIVNPDRVVSIEANKEELSNVLAQLLKGMNVAFEIGETKIY
-32 SAQNLKEHKITL
+32 LKEK
-44 KVQNENV
+44 
-51 EKVFN
+51 
-56 RISKLTNFKFF
+56 
-67 YDQEIVN
+67 
-74 KAPQIT
+74 
-80 LSINQGTIKQILDE
+80 
-94 ITSQTNLHF
+94 
-103 NKANNT
+103 
-109 ITVSAHSEVTEKA
+109 TVSETP
-122 GEQTKKITGIVIDD
+122 Q
-136 KGEPIMGASIAVEGT
+136 KGERLITISGIIVDEKGEMIIGASIAVQGT
-151 SLGTIT
+151 TLGTIT
-157 NVDGEYALANVPT
+157 NADGEYSLANVPENSQIT
-170 NARVTVSFIGYQTL
+170 ISFIGYQSISL
-184 TFLAN
+184 PAN
-189 EKRLAKITLK
+189 AKALGKIVMK
-199 EDNELLDEVVVI
+199 EDNELLDEVVVV

-222 GSITSLKK
+222 GSIASLKK
-230 DQIKDMPVTSF
+230 EQIKDMPVTSF

-292 SNTSTLLNPED
+292 SNTATLLNPED

-335 KEGNTN
+335 KEGKTN
-341 IHMKAYFGVQKVA
+341 INAKAYFGVQKVS
-354 HKVEMMDAYEYADF
+354 HKIEMMDAYEYANF
-368 MATARNNYWVDL
+368 MTTARNNYWVDL
-380 NPGVNKPADP
+380 NPGVNKPTDD
-390 NSVRAKKALIPDYIV
+390 NNTRVKKARIPDYIV
-405 PYLNKETGLTNTD
+405 PYLNGETGLINTD

-437 GGNKKLSYYTSASF
+437 GGNQKLSHYTSASF

-466 SARSNLQAVI
+466 SARSNIQAVI

-481 FDLNLAPSYSKT
+481 FDLSLAPSYSKT
-493 SQISEKNHKQDGI
+493 RQISEKNHKQDGL
-506 VLLTMIANPIA
+506 VLLTTIANPA
-517 KAYNEDGSAMYGDQI
+517 ARAYDEDGSIMYGNQI
-532 KLGTDW
+532 ELGNAW
-538 GTSIIESPLAIAESI
+538 GTSVIESPLAIAKSI
-553 KDDLHQFR
+553 KDNLHQFR
-561 MIGNANVSVNILDG
+561 MIGNANISVNILEG
-575 LDFKT
+575 LNFKT
-580 HIGME
+580 HFGME

-596 SYLGAYNTAA
+596 SYLGNYNTQA
-606 PTQAKG
+606 PTQATG

-619 TNWINENTLSY
+619 TNWVNENTLNY
-630 KKDIGKHHLD
+630 KKDFGKHHFD
-640 FLLGFSAQKQNYL
+640 VLLGLSAQKQNYL
-653 VASMDA
+653 VASMEA
-659 ANFPNDNVTTLNVGI
+659 ANYPNDNVTTLNAGI
-674 VNNGSTTES
+674 VNTDTTTES

-689 YFGRVNYFFQNK
+689 YFGRINYFFQNK

-723 CFPAISL
+723 CFPAVSL
-730 GWRVKEEEWMKK
+730 GWRVKEENWLKNVDML
-742 VEAISDLKLRVSYGK
+742 SDLKLRVSYGK

-769 SLLDTSNYILN
+769 SLLQANNYILN
-780 GNLVNGLSPATS
+780 GVLVNGLAPATS

-797 SWEKTDQYN
+797 SWEKTDQWN

-812 FFNNQLSFSADYY
+812 FFSNQLSFSADFYH
-825 RSITDGL
+825 SVTDGL
-832 LLEVPVPAASGFTS
+832 LLDVPVPAASGFTS

-855 NSGLELAL
+855 NRGFELSL
-863 KGNFDFRGFKW
+863 KGDFDFSGFKW
-874 APSLNFSCN
+874 APAFNFSLN
-883 RNKVKGLGPNQEQI
+883 RNEVKGLGPNQEQI
-897 IEGNHITMIG
+897 IDGNHITMIG

-913 YGYKILGV
+913 YGYRILGV

-927 LEKYPHL
+927 LDKYPHL
-934 KTAKIGT
+934 NTAKIGT

-946 ISGPDGIPD
+946 ISGPNGVPD
-955 GQITDDDR
+955 GEITDADR
-963 TVLGNYN
+963 TILGNYN
-970 PDYTIGFY
+970 PDYTIGFF
-978 NSFNYKNFDLSF
+978 NSFSYKNFDLSF

-995 QGLEIFNTSS
+995 QGLEIFNSARS
-1005 TFLMNGEGWGNG
+1005 FLLNGEGWGNG
-1017 SKDLYRNFFSE
+1017 AKDLYKNYFSE
-1028 KNPNGKYARPSVATA
+1028 TNPNGKYARPSVATA
-1043 DKLYEKSNYMVE
+1043 DKLYEKSSYMVE
-1055 DGSFVRLNNITL
+1055 DGSFIRFNNITL

-1075 IAKVGLKGLRVY
+1075 IAKMGLKGLRVY

>member
-1 MNNLPTLKGNSKNSV
+1 MKHKILLV
-16 LFLTF
+16 LFLSFMACFTVNAQKVTLQF
-21 LLLLGLGVSSL
+21 RQVKLAKVFEAITQQTGLTVAYSRPIVNPDRVVSIEANKEELSNVLAQLLKGMNVAFEIGETKIY
-32 SAQNLKEHKITL
+32 LKEK
-44 KVQNENV
+44 
-51 EKVFN
+51 
-56 RISKLTNFKFF
+56 
-67 YDQEIVN
+67 
-74 KAPQIT
+74 
-80 LSINQGTIKQILDE
+80 
-94 ITSQTNLHF
+94 
-103 NKANNT
+103 
-109 ITVSAHSEVTEKA
+109 TVSETP
-122 GEQTKKITGIVIDD
+122 Q
-136 KGEPIMGASIAVEGT
+136 KGERLITISGIIVDEKGEMIIGASIAVQGT
-151 SLGTIT
+151 TLGTIT
-157 NVDGEYALANVPT
+157 NADGEYSLANVPENSQIT
-170 NARVTVSFIGYQTL
+170 ISFIGYQSISL
-184 TFLAN
+184 PAN
-189 EKRLAKITLK
+189 AKALGKIVMK
-199 EDNELLDEVVVI
+199 EDNELLDEVVVV

-222 GSITSLKK
+222 GSIASLKK
-230 DQIKDMPVTSF
+230 EQIKDMPVTSF

-292 SNTSTLLNPED
+292 SNTATLLNPED

-335 KEGNTN
+335 KEGKTN
-341 IHMKAYFGVQKVA
+341 INAKAYFGVQKVS
-354 HKVEMMDAYEYADF
+354 HKIEMMDAYEYANF
-368 MATARNNYWVDL
+368 MTTARNNYWVDL
-380 NPGVNKPADP
+380 NPGVNKPTDD
-390 NSVRAKKALIPDYIV
+390 NNTRVKKARIPDYIV
-405 PYLNKETGLTNTD
+405 PYLNGETGLINTD

-437 GGNKKLSYYTSASF
+437 GGNQKLSHYTSASF

-466 SARSNLQAVI
+466 SARSNIQAVI

-481 FDLNLAPSYSKT
+481 FDLSLAPSYSKT
-493 SQISEKNHKQDGI
+493 RQISEKNHKQDGL
-506 VLLTMIANPIA
+506 VLLTTIANPA
-517 KAYNEDGSAMYGDQI
+517 ARAYDEDGSIMYGNQI
-532 KLGTDW
+532 ELGNAW
-538 GTSIIESPLAIAESI
+538 GTSVIESPLAIAKSI
-553 KDDLHQFR
+553 KDNLHQFR
-561 MIGNANVSVNILDG
+561 MIGNANISVNILEG
-575 LDFKT
+575 LNFKT
-580 HIGME
+580 HFGME

-596 SYLGAYNTAA
+596 SYLGNYNTQA
-606 PTQAKG
+606 PTQATG

-619 TNWINENTLSY
+619 TNWVNENTLNY
-630 KKDIGKHHLD
+630 KKDFGKHHFD
-640 FLLGFSAQKQNYL
+640 VLLGLSAQKQNYL
-653 VASMDA
+653 VASMEA
-659 ANFPNDNVTTLNVGI
+659 ANYPNDNVTTLNAGI
-674 VNNGSTTES
+674 VNTGTTTES

-689 YFGRVNYFFQNK
+689 YFGRINYFFQNK

-723 CFPAISL
+723 CFPAVSL
-730 GWRVKEEEWMKK
+730 GWRVKEENWLKNVDML
-742 VEAISDLKLRVSYGK
+742 SDLKLRVSYGK

-769 SLLDTSNYILN
+769 SLLQANNYILN
-780 GNLVNGLSPATS
+780 GVLVNGLAPATS

-797 SWEKTDQYN
+797 SWEKTDQWN

-812 FFNNQLSFSADYY
+812 FFSNQLSFSADFYH
-825 RSITDGL
+825 SVTDGL
-832 LLEVPVPAASGFTS
+832 LLDVPVPAASGFTS

-855 NSGLELAL
+855 NRGFELSL
-863 KGNFDFRGFKW
+863 KGDFDFSGFKW
-874 APSLNFSCN
+874 APAFNFSLN
-883 RNKVKGLGPNQEQI
+883 RNEVKGLGPNQEQI
-897 IEGNHITMIG
+897 IDGNHITMIG

-913 YGYKILGV
+913 YGYRILGV

-927 LEKYPHL
+927 LDKYPHL
-934 KTAKIGT
+934 NTAKIGT

-946 ISGPDGIPD
+946 ISGPNGVPD
-955 GQITDDDR
+955 GEITDADR
-963 TVLGNYN
+963 TILGNYN
-970 PDYTIGFY
+970 PDYTIGFF
-978 NSFNYKNFDLSF
+978 NSFSYKNFDLSF

-995 QGLEIFNTSS
+995 QGLEIFNSARS
-1005 TFLMNGEGWGNG
+1005 FLLNGEGWGNG
-1017 SKDLYRNFFSE
+1017 AKDLYKNYFSE
-1028 KNPNGKYARPSVATA
+1028 TNPNGKYARPSVATA
-1043 DKLYEKSNYMVE
+1043 DKLYEKSSYMVE
-1055 DGSFVRLNNITL
+1055 DGSFIRFNNITL

>member
-1 MNNLPTLKGNSKNSV
+1 MKHKILLV
-16 LFLTF
+16 LFLSFMACFTVNAQKVTLQF
-21 LLLLGLGVSSL
+21 RQVKLAKVFEAITQQTGLTVAYSRPIVNPDRVVSIEANKEELSNVLAQLLKGMNVAFEIGETKIY
-32 SAQNLKEHKITL
+32 LKEK
-44 KVQNENV
+44 
-51 EKVFN
+51 
-56 RISKLTNFKFF
+56 
-67 YDQEIVN
+67 
-74 KAPQIT
+74 
-80 LSINQGTIKQILDE
+80 
-94 ITSQTNLHF
+94 
-103 NKANNT
+103 
-109 ITVSAHSEVTEKA
+109 TVSETP
-122 GEQTKKITGIVIDD
+122 Q
-136 KGEPIMGASIAVEGT
+136 KGERLITISGIIVDEKGEMIIGASIAVQGT
-151 SLGTIT
+151 TLGTIT
-157 NVDGEYALANVPT
+157 NADGEYSLANVPENSQIT
-170 NARVTVSFIGYQTL
+170 ISFIGYQSISL
-184 TFLAN
+184 PAN
-189 EKRLAKITLK
+189 AKALGKIVMK
-199 EDNELLDEVVVI
+199 EDNELLDEVVVV

-222 GSITSLKK
+222 GSIASLKK
-230 DQIKDMPVTSF
+230 EQIKDMPVTSF

-292 SNTSTLLNPED
+292 SNTATLLNPED

-335 KEGNTN
+335 KEGKTN
-341 IHMKAYFGVQKVA
+341 INAKAYFGVQKVS
-354 HKVEMMDAYEYADF
+354 HKIEMMDAYEYANF
-368 MATARNNYWVDL
+368 MTTARNNYWVDL
-380 NPGVNKPADP
+380 NPGVNKPTDD
-390 NSVRAKKALIPDYIV
+390 NNTRVKKARIPDYIV
-405 PYLNKETGLTNTD
+405 PYLNGETGLINTD

-437 GGNKKLSYYTSASF
+437 GGNQKLSHYTSASF

-466 SARSNLQAVI
+466 SARSNIQAVI

-481 FDLNLAPSYSKT
+481 FDLSLAPSYSKT
-493 SQISEKNHKQDGI
+493 RQISEKNHKQDGL
-506 VLLTMIANPIA
+506 VLLTTIANPA
-517 KAYNEDGSAMYGDQI
+517 ARAYDEDGSIMYGNQI
-532 KLGTDW
+532 ELGNAW
-538 GTSIIESPLAIAESI
+538 GTSVIESPLAIAKSI
-553 KDDLHQFR
+553 KDNLHQFR
-561 MIGNANVSVNILDG
+561 MIGNANISVNILEG
-575 LDFKT
+575 LNFKT
-580 HIGME
+580 HFGME

-596 SYLGAYNTAA
+596 SYLGNYNTQA
-606 PTQAKG
+606 PTQATG

-619 TNWINENTLSY
+619 TNWVNENTLNY
-630 KKDIGKHHLD
+630 KKDFGKHHFD
-640 FLLGFSAQKQNYL
+640 VLLGLSAQKQNYL
-653 VASMDA
+653 VASMEA
-659 ANFPNDNVTTLNVGI
+659 ANYPNDNVTTLNAGI
-674 VNNGSTTES
+674 VNTGTTTES

-689 YFGRVNYFFQNK
+689 YFGRINYFFQNK

-723 CFPAISL
+723 CFPAVSL
-730 GWRVKEEEWMKK
+730 GWRVKEENWLKNVDML
-742 VEAISDLKLRVSYGK
+742 SDLKLRVSYGK

-769 SLLDTSNYILN
+769 SLLQANNYILN
-780 GNLVNGLSPATS
+780 GVLVNGLAPATS

-797 SWEKTDQYN
+797 SWEKTDQWN

-812 FFNNQLSFSADYY
+812 FFSNQLSFSADFYH
-825 RSITDGL
+825 SVTDGL
-832 LLEVPVPAASGFTS
+832 LLDVPVPAASGFTS

-855 NSGLELAL
+855 NRGFELSL
-863 KGNFDFRGFKW
+863 KGDFSGFKW
-874 APSLNFSCN
+874 APAFNFSLN
-883 RNKVKGLGPNQEQI
+883 RNEVKGLGPNQEQI
-897 IEGNHITMIG
+897 IDGNHITMIG

-913 YGYKILGV
+913 YGYRILGV

-927 LEKYPHL
+927 LDKYPHL
-934 KTAKIGT
+934 NTAKIGT

-946 ISGPDGIPD
+946 ISGPNGVPD
-955 GQITDDDR
+955 GEITDADR
-963 TVLGNYN
+963 TILGNYN
-970 PDYTIGFY
+970 PDYTIGFF
-978 NSFNYKNFDLSF
+978 NSFSYKNFDLSF

-995 QGLEIFNTSS
+995 QGLEIFNSARS
-1005 TFLMNGEGWGNG
+1005 FLLNGEGWGNG
-1017 SKDLYRNFFSE
+1017 AKDLYKNYFSE
-1028 KNPNGKYARPSVATA
+1028 TNPNGKYARPSVATA
-1043 DKLYEKSNYMVE
+1043 DKLYEKSSYMVE
-1055 DGSFVRLNNITL
+1055 DGSFIRFNNITL

-1075 IAKVGLKGLRVY
+1075 IAKMGLKGLRVY

>member
-1 MNNLPTLKGNSKNSV
+1 MTLQFRQVKLAKVFEAITQQTGLTVAYSRPIVNPDRVVSIEANKEELSNVLAQLLKGMNVAFEIGETKIY
-16 LFLTF
+16 
-21 LLLLGLGVSSL
+21 
-32 SAQNLKEHKITL
+32 LKEK
-44 KVQNENV
+44 
-51 EKVFN
+51 
-56 RISKLTNFKFF
+56 
-67 YDQEIVN
+67 
-74 KAPQIT
+74 
-80 LSINQGTIKQILDE
+80 
-94 ITSQTNLHF
+94 
-103 NKANNT
+103 
-109 ITVSAHSEVTEKA
+109 TVSETP
-122 GEQTKKITGIVIDD
+122 Q
-136 KGEPIMGASIAVEGT
+136 KGERLITISGIIVDEKGEMIIGASIAVQGT
-151 SLGTIT
+151 TLGTIT
-157 NVDGEYALANVPT
+157 NADGEYSLANVPENSQIT
-170 NARVTVSFIGYQTL
+170 ISFIGYQSISL
-184 TFLAN
+184 PAN
-189 EKRLAKITLK
+189 AKALGKIVMK
-199 EDNELLDEVVVI
+199 EDNELLDEVVVV

-222 GSITSLKK
+222 GSIASLKK
-230 DQIKDMPVTSF
+230 EQIKDMPVTSF

-292 SNTSTLLNPED
+292 SNTATLLNPED

-335 KEGNTN
+335 KEGKTN
-341 IHMKAYFGVQKVA
+341 INAKAYFGVQKVS
-354 HKVEMMDAYEYADF
+354 HKIEMMDAYEYANF
-368 MATARNNYWVDL
+368 MTTARNNYWVDL
-380 NPGVNKPADP
+380 NPGVNKPTDD
-390 NSVRAKKALIPDYIV
+390 NNTRVKKARIPDYIV
-405 PYLNKETGLTNTD
+405 PYLNGETGLINTD

-437 GGNKKLSYYTSASF
+437 GGNQKLSHYTSASF

-466 SARSNLQAVI
+466 SARSNIQAVI

-481 FDLNLAPSYSKT
+481 FDLSLAPSYSKT
-493 SQISEKNHKQDGI
+493 RQISEKNHKQDGL
-506 VLLTMIANPIA
+506 VLLTTIANPA
-517 KAYNEDGSAMYGDQI
+517 ARAYDEDGSIMYGNQI
-532 KLGTDW
+532 ELGNAW
-538 GTSIIESPLAIAESI
+538 GTSVIESPLAIAKSI
-553 KDDLHQFR
+553 KDNLHQFR
-561 MIGNANVSVNILDG
+561 MIGNANISVNILEG
-575 LDFKT
+575 LNFKT
-580 HIGME
+580 HFGME

-596 SYLGAYNTAA
+596 SYLGNYNTQA
-606 PTQAKG
+606 PTQATG

-619 TNWINENTLSY
+619 TNWVNENTLNY
-630 KKDIGKHHLD
+630 KKDFGKHHFD
-640 FLLGFSAQKQNYL
+640 VLLGLSAQKQNYL
-653 VASMDA
+653 VASMEA
-659 ANFPNDNVTTLNVGI
+659 ANYPNDNVTTLNAGI
-674 VNNGSTTES
+674 VNTGTTTES

-689 YFGRVNYFFQNK
+689 YFGRINYFFQNK

-723 CFPAISL
+723 CFPAVSL
-730 GWRVKEEEWMKK
+730 GWRVKEENWLKNVDML
-742 VEAISDLKLRVSYGK
+742 SDLKLRVSYGK

-769 SLLDTSNYILN
+769 SLLQANNYILN
-780 GNLVNGLSPATS
+780 GVLVNGLAPATS

-797 SWEKTDQYN
+797 SWEKTDQWN

-812 FFNNQLSFSADYY
+812 FFSNQLSFSADFYH
-825 RSITDGL
+825 SVTDGL
-832 LLEVPVPAASGFTS
+832 LLDVPVPAASGFTS

-855 NSGLELAL
+855 NRGFELSL
-863 KGNFDFRGFKW
+863 KGDFDFSGFKW
-874 APSLNFSCN
+874 APAFNFSLN
-883 RNKVKGLGPNQEQI
+883 RNEVKGLGPNQEQI
-897 IEGNHITMIG
+897 IDGNHITMIG

-913 YGYKILGV
+913 YGYRILGV

-927 LEKYPHL
+927 LDKYPHL
-934 KTAKIGT
+934 NTAKIGT

-946 ISGPDGIPD
+946 ISGPNGVPD
-955 GQITDDDR
+955 GEITDADR
-963 TVLGNYN
+963 TILGNYN
-970 PDYTIGFY
+970 PDYTIGFF
-978 NSFNYKNFDLSF
+978 NSFSYKNFDLSF

-995 QGLEIFNTSS
+995 QGLEIFNSARS
-1005 TFLMNGEGWGNG
+1005 FLLNGEGWGNG
-1017 SKDLYRNFFSE
+1017 AKDLYKNYFSE
-1028 KNPNGKYARPSVATA
+1028 TNPNGKYARPSVATA
-1043 DKLYEKSNYMVE
+1043 DKLYEKSSYMVE
-1055 DGSFVRLNNITL
+1055 DGSFIRFNNITL

-1075 IAKVGLKGLRVY
+1075 IAKMGLKGLRVY

>member
-1 MNNLPTLKGNSKNSV
+1 MKHKILLV
-16 LFLTF
+16 LFLSFMACFTVNAQKVTLQF
-21 LLLLGLGVSSL
+21 RQVKLAKVFEAITQQTGLTVAYSRPIVNPDRVVSIEANKEELSDVLTQLLKGMNVAFEIGETKIY
-32 SAQNLKEHKITL
+32 LKEK
-44 KVQNENV
+44 
-51 EKVFN
+51 
-56 RISKLTNFKFF
+56 
-67 YDQEIVN
+67 
-74 KAPQIT
+74 
-80 LSINQGTIKQILDE
+80 
-94 ITSQTNLHF
+94 
-103 NKANNT
+103 
-109 ITVSAHSEVTEKA
+109 TVSETP
-122 GEQTKKITGIVIDD
+122 Q
-136 KGEPIMGASIAVEGT
+136 KGERLITISGIIVDEKGEMIIGASIAVQGT
-151 SLGTIT
+151 TLGTIT
-157 NVDGEYALANVPT
+157 NADGEYSLANVPENSQIT
-170 NARVTVSFIGYQTL
+170 ISFIGYQSISL
-184 TFLAN
+184 PAN
-189 EKRLAKITLK
+189 AKALGKIVMK
-199 EDNELLDEVVVI
+199 EDNELLDEVVVV

-222 GSITSLKK
+222 GSIASLKK
-230 DQIKDMPVTSF
+230 EQIKDMPVTSF

-292 SNTSTLLNPED
+292 SNTATLLNPED

-335 KEGNTN
+335 KEGKTN
-341 IHMKAYFGVQKVA
+341 INAKAYFGVQKVS
-354 HKVEMMDAYEYADF
+354 HKIEMMDAYEYANF
-368 MATARNNYWVDL
+368 MTTARNNYWVDL
-380 NPGVNKPADP
+380 NPGVNKPTDD
-390 NSVRAKKALIPDYIV
+390 NNTRVKKAHIPDYIV
-405 PYLNKETGLTNTD
+405 PYLNGETGLINTD

-437 GGNKKLSYYTSASF
+437 GGNQKLSHYTSASF

-466 SARSNLQAVI
+466 SARSNIQAVI

-481 FDLNLAPSYSKT
+481 FDLSLAPSYSKT
-493 SQISEKNHKQDGI
+493 RQISEKNHKQDGL
-506 VLLTMIANPIA
+506 VLLTTIANPA
-517 KAYNEDGSAMYGDQI
+517 ARAYDEDGSIMYGNQI
-532 KLGTDW
+532 ELGNAW
-538 GTSIIESPLAIAESI
+538 GTSVIESPLAIAKSI
-553 KDDLHQFR
+553 KDNLHQFR
-561 MIGNANVSVNILDG
+561 MIGNANISVNILEG
-575 LDFKT
+575 LNFKT
-580 HIGME
+580 HFGME

-596 SYLGAYNTAA
+596 SYLGNYNTQA
-606 PTQAKG
+606 PTQATG

-619 TNWINENTLSY
+619 TNWVNENTLNY
-630 KKDIGKHHLD
+630 KKDFGKHHFD
-640 FLLGFSAQKQNYL
+640 VLLGLSAQKQNYL
-653 VASMDA
+653 VASMEA
-659 ANFPNDNVTTLNVGI
+659 ANYPNDNVTTLNAGI
-674 VNNGSTTES
+674 VNTGTTTES

-689 YFGRVNYFFQNK
+689 YFGRINYFFQNK

-723 CFPAISL
+723 CFPAVSL
-730 GWRVKEEEWMKK
+730 GWRVKEENWLKNVDML
-742 VEAISDLKLRVSYGK
+742 SDLKLRVSYGK

-769 SLLDTSNYILN
+769 SLLQANNYILN
-780 GNLVNGLSPATS
+780 GVLVNGLAPATS

-797 SWEKTDQYN
+797 SWEKTDQWN

-812 FFNNQLSFSADYY
+812 FFSNQLSFSADFYH
-825 RSITDGL
+825 SVTDGL
-832 LLEVPVPAASGFTS
+832 LLDVPVPAASGFTS

-855 NSGLELAL
+855 NRGFELSL
-863 KGNFDFRGFKW
+863 KGDFDFSGFKW
-874 APSLNFSCN
+874 APAFNFSLN
-883 RNKVKGLGPNQEQI
+883 RNEVKGLGPNQEQI
-897 IEGNHITMIG
+897 IDGNHITMIG

-913 YGYKILGV
+913 YGYRILGV

-927 LEKYPHL
+927 LDKYPHL
-934 KTAKIGT
+934 NTAKIGT

-946 ISGPDGIPD
+946 ISGPNGVPD
-955 GQITDDDR
+955 GEITDADR
-963 TVLGNYN
+963 TILGNYN
-970 PDYTIGFY
+970 PDYTIGFF
-978 NSFNYKNFDLSF
+978 NSFSYKNFDLSF

-995 QGLEIFNTSS
+995 QGLEIFNSARS
-1005 TFLMNGEGWGNG
+1005 FLLNGEGWGNG
-1017 SKDLYRNFFSE
+1017 AKDLYKNYFSE
-1028 KNPNGKYARPSVATA
+1028 TNPNGKYARPSVATA
-1043 DKLYEKSNYMVE
+1043 DKLYEKSSYMVE
-1055 DGSFVRLNNITL
+1055 DGSFIRFNNITL

-1075 IAKVGLKGLRVY
+1075 IAKMGLKGLRVY

>member
-1 MNNLPTLKGNSKNSV
+1 MKHKILLV
-16 LFLTF
+16 LFLSFMACFTVNAQKVTLQF
-21 LLLLGLGVSSL
+21 RQVKLAKVFEAITQQTGLTVAYSRPIVNPDRVVSIEANKEELSDVLTQLLKGMNVAFEIGETKIY
-32 SAQNLKEHKITL
+32 LKEK
-44 KVQNENV
+44 
-51 EKVFN
+51 
-56 RISKLTNFKFF
+56 
-67 YDQEIVN
+67 
-74 KAPQIT
+74 
-80 LSINQGTIKQILDE
+80 
-94 ITSQTNLHF
+94 
-103 NKANNT
+103 
-109 ITVSAHSEVTEKA
+109 TVSETP
-122 GEQTKKITGIVIDD
+122 Q
-136 KGEPIMGASIAVEGT
+136 KGERLITISGIIVDEKGEMIIGASIAVQGT
-151 SLGTIT
+151 TLGTIT
-157 NVDGEYALANVPT
+157 NADGEYSLANVPENSQIT
-170 NARVTVSFIGYQTL
+170 ISFIGYQSISL
-184 TFLAN
+184 PAN
-189 EKRLAKITLK
+189 AKALGKIVMK
-199 EDNELLDEVVVI
+199 EDNELLDEVVVV

-222 GSITSLKK
+222 GSIASLKK
-230 DQIKDMPVTSF
+230 EQIKDMPVTSF

-292 SNTSTLLNPED
+292 SNTATLLNPED

-335 KEGNTN
+335 KEGKTN
-341 IHMKAYFGVQKVA
+341 INAKAYFGVQKVS
-354 HKVEMMDAYEYADF
+354 HKIEMMDAYEYANF
-368 MATARNNYWVDL
+368 MTTARNNYWVDL
-380 NPGVNKPADP
+380 NPGVNKPTDD
-390 NSVRAKKALIPDYIV
+390 NNTRVKKARIPDYIV
-405 PYLNKETGLTNTD
+405 PYLNGETGLINTD

-437 GGNKKLSYYTSASF
+437 GGNQKLSHYTSASF

-466 SARSNLQAVI
+466 SARSNIQAVI

-481 FDLNLAPSYSKT
+481 FDLSLAPSYSKT
-493 SQISEKNHKQDGI
+493 RQISEKNHKQDGL
-506 VLLTMIANPIA
+506 VLLTTIANPA
-517 KAYNEDGSAMYGDQI
+517 ARAYDEDGSIMYGNQI
-532 KLGTDW
+532 ELGNAW
-538 GTSIIESPLAIAESI
+538 GTSVIESPLAIAKSI
-553 KDDLHQFR
+553 KDNLHQFR
-561 MIGNANVSVNILDG
+561 MIGNANISVNILEG
-575 LDFKT
+575 LNFKT
-580 HIGME
+580 HFGME

-596 SYLGAYNTAA
+596 SYLGNYNTQA
-606 PTQAKG
+606 PTQATG

-619 TNWINENTLSY
+619 TNWVNENTLNY
-630 KKDIGKHHLD
+630 KKDFGKHHFD
-640 FLLGFSAQKQNYL
+640 VLLGLSAQKQNYL
-653 VASMDA
+653 VASMEA
-659 ANFPNDNVTTLNVGI
+659 ANYPNDNVTTLNAGI
-674 VNNGSTTES
+674 VNTGTTTES

-689 YFGRVNYFFQNK
+689 YFGRINYFFQNK

-723 CFPAISL
+723 CFPAVSL
-730 GWRVKEEEWMKK
+730 GWRVKEENWLKNVDML
-742 VEAISDLKLRVSYGK
+742 SDLKLRVSYGK

-769 SLLDTSNYILN
+769 SLLQANNYILN
-780 GNLVNGLSPATS
+780 GVLVNGLAPATS

-797 SWEKTDQYN
+797 SWEKTDQWN

-812 FFNNQLSFSADYY
+812 FFSNQLSFSADFYH
-825 RSITDGL
+825 SVTDGL
-832 LLEVPVPAASGFTS
+832 LLDVPVPAASGFTS

-855 NSGLELAL
+855 NRGFELSL
-863 KGNFDFRGFKW
+863 KGDFDFSGFKW
-874 APSLNFSCN
+874 APAFNFSLN
-883 RNKVKGLGPNQEQI
+883 RNEVKGLGPNQEQI
-897 IEGNHITMIG
+897 IDGNHITMIG

-913 YGYKILGV
+913 YGYRILGV

-927 LEKYPHL
+927 LDKYPHL
-934 KTAKIGT
+934 NTAKIGT

-946 ISGPDGIPD
+946 ISGPNGVPD
-955 GQITDDDR
+955 GEITDADR
-963 TVLGNYN
+963 TILGNYN
-970 PDYTIGFY
+970 PDYTIGFF
-978 NSFNYKNFDLSF
+978 NSFSYKNFDLSF

-995 QGLEIFNTSS
+995 QGLEIFNSARS
-1005 TFLMNGEGWGNG
+1005 FLLNGEGWGNG
-1017 SKDLYRNFFSE
+1017 AKDLYKNYFSE
-1028 KNPNGKYARPSVATA
+1028 TNPNGKYARPSVATA
-1043 DKLYEKSNYMVE
+1043 DKLYEKSSYMVE
-1055 DGSFVRLNNITL
+1055 DGSFIRFNNIPL

-1075 IAKVGLKGLRVY
+1075 IAKMGLKGLRVY

>member
-1 MNNLPTLKGNSKNSV
+1 MKHKILLV
-16 LFLTF
+16 LFLSLMACFTANAQKVTLQF
-21 LLLLGLGVSSL
+21 RQVKLAKVFEAITQQTGLTVAYSRPIVNPDRVVSIEANKEELSNVLAQLLKGMNVAFEIGETKIY
-32 SAQNLKEHKITL
+32 LKEK
-44 KVQNENV
+44 
-51 EKVFN
+51 
-56 RISKLTNFKFF
+56 
-67 YDQEIVN
+67 
-74 KAPQIT
+74 
-80 LSINQGTIKQILDE
+80 
-94 ITSQTNLHF
+94 
-103 NKANNT
+103 
-109 ITVSAHSEVTEKA
+109 TVSETP
-122 GEQTKKITGIVIDD
+122 Q
-136 KGEPIMGASIAVEGT
+136 KGERLITISGIIVDEKGEMIIGASIAVQGT
-151 SLGTIT
+151 TLGTIT
-157 NVDGEYALANVPT
+157 NADGEYSLANVPENSQIT
-170 NARVTVSFIGYQTL
+170 ISFIGYQSISL
-184 TFLAN
+184 PAN
-189 EKRLAKITLK
+189 AKALGKIVMK
-199 EDNELLDEVVVI
+199 EDNELLDEVVVV

-222 GSITSLKK
+222 GSIASLKK
-230 DQIKDMPVTSF
+230 EQIKDMPVTSF

-292 SNTSTLLNPED
+292 SNTATLLNPED

-335 KEGNTN
+335 KEGKTN
-341 IHMKAYFGVQKVA
+341 INAKAYFGVQKVS
-354 HKVEMMDAYEYADF
+354 HKIEMMDAYEYANF
-368 MATARNNYWVDL
+368 MTTARNNYWVDL
-380 NPGVNKPADP
+380 NPGVNKPTDD
-390 NSVRAKKALIPDYIV
+390 NNTRVKKARIPDYIV
-405 PYLNKETGLTNTD
+405 PYLNGETGLINTD

-437 GGNKKLSYYTSASF
+437 GGNQKLSHYTSASF

-466 SARSNLQAVI
+466 SARSNIQAVI

-481 FDLNLAPSYSKT
+481 FDLSLAPSYSKT
-493 SQISEKNHKQDGI
+493 RQISEKNHKQDGL
-506 VLLTMIANPIA
+506 VLLTTIANPA
-517 KAYNEDGSAMYGDQI
+517 ARAYDEDGSIMYGNQI
-532 KLGTDW
+532 ELGNAW
-538 GTSIIESPLAIAESI
+538 GTSVIESPLAIAKSI
-553 KDDLHQFR
+553 KDNLHQFR
-561 MIGNANVSVNILDG
+561 MIGNANISVNILEG
-575 LDFKT
+575 LNFKT
-580 HIGME
+580 HFGME

-596 SYLGAYNTAA
+596 SYLGNYNTQA
-606 PTQAKG
+606 PTQATG

-619 TNWINENTLSY
+619 TNWVNENTLNY
-630 KKDIGKHHLD
+630 KKDFGKHHFD
-640 FLLGFSAQKQNYL
+640 VLLGLSVQKQNYL
-653 VASMDA
+653 VASMEA
-659 ANFPNDNVTTLNVGI
+659 ANYPNDNVTTLNAGI
-674 VNNGSTTES
+674 VNTGTTTES

-689 YFGRVNYFFQNK
+689 YFGRINYFFQNK

-723 CFPAISL
+723 CFPAVSL
-730 GWRVKEEEWMKK
+730 GWRVKEENWLKNVDML
-742 VEAISDLKLRVSYGK
+742 SDLKLRVSYGK

-769 SLLDTSNYILN
+769 SLLQANNYILN
-780 GNLVNGLSPATS
+780 GVLVNGLAPATS

-797 SWEKTDQYN
+797 SWEKTDQWN

-812 FFNNQLSFSADYY
+812 FFSNQLSFSADFYH
-825 RSITDGL
+825 SVTDGL
-832 LLEVPVPAASGFTS
+832 LLDVPVPAASGFTS

-855 NSGLELAL
+855 NRGFELSL
-863 KGNFDFRGFKW
+863 KGDFDFSGFKW
-874 APSLNFSCN
+874 APAFNFSLN
-883 RNKVKGLGPNQEQI
+883 RNEVKGLGPNQEQI
-897 IEGNHITMIG
+897 IDGNHITMIG

-913 YGYKILGV
+913 YGYRILGV

-927 LEKYPHL
+927 LDKYPHL
-934 KTAKIGT
+934 NTAKIGT

-946 ISGPDGIPD
+946 ISGPNGVPD
-955 GQITDDDR
+955 GEITDADR
-963 TVLGNYN
+963 TILGNYN
-970 PDYTIGFY
+970 PDYTIGFF
-978 NSFNYKNFDLSF
+978 NSFSYKNFDLSF

-995 QGLEIFNTSS
+995 QGLEIFNSARS
-1005 TFLMNGEGWGNG
+1005 FLLNGEGWGNG
-1017 SKDLYRNFFSE
+1017 AKDLYKNYFSE
-1028 KNPNGKYARPSVATA
+1028 TNPNGKYARPSVATA
-1043 DKLYEKSNYMVE
+1043 DKLYEKSSYMVE
-1055 DGSFVRLNNITL
+1055 DGSFIRFNNITL

>member
-1 MNNLPTLKGNSKNSV
+1 MKHKILLV
-16 LFLTF
+16 LFLSFMACFTVNAQKVTLQF
-21 LLLLGLGVSSL
+21 RQVKLAKVFEAITQQTGLTVAYSRPIVNPDRVVSIEANKEELSDVLTQLLKGMNVAFEIGETKIY
-32 SAQNLKEHKITL
+32 LKEK
-44 KVQNENV
+44 
-51 EKVFN
+51 
-56 RISKLTNFKFF
+56 
-67 YDQEIVN
+67 
-74 KAPQIT
+74 
-80 LSINQGTIKQILDE
+80 
-94 ITSQTNLHF
+94 
-103 NKANNT
+103 
-109 ITVSAHSEVTEKA
+109 TVSETP
-122 GEQTKKITGIVIDD
+122 Q
-136 KGEPIMGASIAVEGT
+136 KGERLITISGIIVDEKGEMIIGASIAVQGT
-151 SLGTIT
+151 TLGTIT
-157 NVDGEYALANVPT
+157 NADGEYSLANVPENSQIT
-170 NARVTVSFIGYQTL
+170 ISFIGYQSISL
-184 TFLAN
+184 PAN
-189 EKRLAKITLK
+189 AKALGKIVMK
-199 EDNELLDEVVVI
+199 EDNELLDEVVVV

-222 GSITSLKK
+222 GSIASLKK
-230 DQIKDMPVTSF
+230 EQIKDMPVTSF

-292 SNTSTLLNPED
+292 SNTATLLNPED

-335 KEGNTN
+335 KEGKTN
-341 IHMKAYFGVQKVA
+341 INAKAYFGVQKVS
-354 HKVEMMDAYEYADF
+354 HKIEMMDAYEYANF
-368 MATARNNYWVDL
+368 MTTARNNYWVDL
-380 NPGVNKPADP
+380 NPGVNKPTDD
-390 NSVRAKKALIPDYIV
+390 NNTRVKKARIPDYIV
-405 PYLNKETGLTNTD
+405 PYLNGETGLINTD

-437 GGNKKLSYYTSASF
+437 GGNQKLSHYTSASF

-466 SARSNLQAVI
+466 SARSNIQAVI

-481 FDLNLAPSYSKT
+481 FDLSLAPSYSKT
-493 SQISEKNHKQDGI
+493 RQISEKNHKQDGL
-506 VLLTMIANPIA
+506 VLLTTIANPA
-517 KAYNEDGSAMYGDQI
+517 ARAYDEDGSIMYGNQI
-532 KLGTDW
+532 ELGNAW
-538 GTSIIESPLAIAESI
+538 GTSVIESPLAIAKSI
-553 KDDLHQFR
+553 KDNLHQFR
-561 MIGNANVSVNILDG
+561 MIGNANISVNILEG
-575 LDFKT
+575 LNFKT
-580 HIGME
+580 HFGME

-596 SYLGAYNTAA
+596 SYLGNYNTQA
-606 PTQAKG
+606 PTQATG

-619 TNWINENTLSY
+619 TNWVNENTLNY
-630 KKDIGKHHLD
+630 KKDFGKHHFD
-640 FLLGFSAQKQNYL
+640 VLLGLSAQKQNYL
-653 VASMDA
+653 VASMEA
-659 ANFPNDNVTTLNVGI
+659 ANYPNDNVTTLNAGI
-674 VNNGSTTES
+674 VNTGTTTES

-689 YFGRVNYFFQNK
+689 YFGRINYFFQNK

-723 CFPAISL
+723 CFPAVSL
-730 GWRVKEEEWMKK
+730 GWRVKEENWLKNVDML
-742 VEAISDLKLRVSYGK
+742 SDLKLRVSYGK

-769 SLLDTSNYILN
+769 SLLQANNYILN
-780 GNLVNGLSPATS
+780 GVLVNGLAPATS

-797 SWEKTDQYN
+797 SWEKTDQWN

-812 FFNNQLSFSADYY
+812 FFSNQLSFSADFYH
-825 RSITDGL
+825 SVTDGL
-832 LLEVPVPAASGFTS
+832 LLDVPVPAASGFTS

-855 NSGLELAL
+855 NRGFELSL
-863 KGNFDFRGFKW
+863 KGDFDFSGFKW
-874 APSLNFSCN
+874 APAFNFSLN
-883 RNKVKGLGPNQEQI
+883 RNEVKGLGPNQEQI
-897 IEGNHITMIG
+897 IDGNHITMIG

-913 YGYKILGV
+913 YGYRILGV

-927 LEKYPHL
+927 LDKYPHL
-934 KTAKIGT
+934 NTAKIGT

-946 ISGPDGIPD
+946 ISGPNGVPD
-955 GQITDDDR
+955 GEITDADR
-963 TVLGNYN
+963 TILGNYN
-970 PDYTIGFY
+970 PDYTIGFF
-978 NSFNYKNFDLSF
+978 NSFSYKNFDLSF

-995 QGLEIFNTSS
+995 QGLDIFNSARS
-1005 TFLMNGEGWGNG
+1005 FLLNGEGWGNG
-1017 SKDLYRNFFSE
+1017 AKDLYKNYFSE
-1028 KNPNGKYARPSVATA
+1028 TNPNGKYARPSVATA
-1043 DKLYEKSNYMVE
+1043 DKLYEKSSYMVE
-1055 DGSFVRLNNITL
+1055 DGSFIRFNNITL

-1075 IAKVGLKGLRVY
+1075 IAKMGLKGLRVY

>member
-1 MNNLPTLKGNSKNSV
+1 MKHKILLV
-16 LFLTF
+16 LFLSFMACFTVNAQKVTLQF
-21 LLLLGLGVSSL
+21 RQVKLAKVFEAITQQTGLTVAYSRPIVNPDRVVSIEANKEELSDVLTQLLKGMNVAFEIGETKIY
-32 SAQNLKEHKITL
+32 LKEK
-44 KVQNENV
+44 
-51 EKVFN
+51 
-56 RISKLTNFKFF
+56 
-67 YDQEIVN
+67 
-74 KAPQIT
+74 
-80 LSINQGTIKQILDE
+80 
-94 ITSQTNLHF
+94 
-103 NKANNT
+103 
-109 ITVSAHSEVTEKA
+109 TVSETP
-122 GEQTKKITGIVIDD
+122 Q
-136 KGEPIMGASIAVEGT
+136 KGERLITISGIIVDEKGEMIIGASIAVQGT
-151 SLGTIT
+151 TLGTIT
-157 NVDGEYALANVPT
+157 NADGEYSLANVPENSQIT
-170 NARVTVSFIGYQTL
+170 ISFIGYQSISL
-184 TFLAN
+184 PAN
-189 EKRLAKITLK
+189 AKALGKIVMK
-199 EDNELLDEVVVI
+199 EDNELLDEVVVV

-222 GSITSLKK
+222 GSIASLKK
-230 DQIKDMPVTSF
+230 EQIKDMPVTSF

-292 SNTSTLLNPED
+292 SNTATLLNPED

-335 KEGNTN
+335 KEGKTN
-341 IHMKAYFGVQKVA
+341 INAKAYFGVQKVS
-354 HKVEMMDAYEYADF
+354 HKIEMMDAYEYANF
-368 MATARNNYWVDL
+368 MTTARNNYWVDL
-380 NPGVNKPADP
+380 NPGVNKPTDD
-390 NSVRAKKALIPDYIV
+390 NNTRVKKARIPDYIV
-405 PYLNKETGLTNTD
+405 PYLNGETGLINTD

-437 GGNKKLSYYTSASF
+437 GGNQKLSHYTSASF

-466 SARSNLQAVI
+466 SARSNIQAVI

-481 FDLNLAPSYSKT
+481 FDLSLAPSYSKT
-493 SQISEKNHKQDGI
+493 RQISEKNHKQDGL
-506 VLLTMIANPIA
+506 VLLTTIANPA
-517 KAYNEDGSAMYGDQI
+517 ARAYDEDGSIMYGNQI
-532 KLGTDW
+532 ELGNAW
-538 GTSIIESPLAIAESI
+538 GTSVIESPLAIAKSI
-553 KDDLHQFR
+553 KDNLHQFR
-561 MIGNANVSVNILDG
+561 MIGNANISVNILEG
-575 LDFKT
+575 LNFKT
-580 HIGME
+580 HFGME

-596 SYLGAYNTAA
+596 SYLGNYNTQA
-606 PTQAKG
+606 PTQATG

-619 TNWINENTLSY
+619 TNWVNENTLNY
-630 KKDIGKHHLD
+630 KKDFGKHHFD
-640 FLLGFSAQKQNYL
+640 VLLGLSAQKQNYL
-653 VASMDA
+653 VASMEA
-659 ANFPNDNVTTLNVGI
+659 ANYPNDNVTTLNAGI
-674 VNNGSTTES
+674 VNTGTTTES

-689 YFGRVNYFFQNK
+689 YFGRINYFFQNK

-723 CFPAISL
+723 CFPAVSL
-730 GWRVKEEEWMKK
+730 GWRVKEENWLKNVDML
-742 VEAISDLKLRVSYGK
+742 SDLKLRVSYGK

-769 SLLDTSNYILN
+769 SLLQANNYILN
-780 GNLVNGLSPATS
+780 GVLVNGLAPATS

-797 SWEKTDQYN
+797 SWEKTDQWN

-812 FFNNQLSFSADYY
+812 FFSNQLSFSADFYH
-825 RSITDGL
+825 SVTDGL
-832 LLEVPVPAASGFTS
+832 LLDVPVPAASGFTS

-855 NSGLELAL
+855 NRGFELSL
-863 KGNFDFRGFKW
+863 KGDFDFSGFKW
-874 APSLNFSCN
+874 APAFNFSLN
-883 RNKVKGLGPNQEQI
+883 RNEVKGLGPNQEQI
-897 IEGNHITMIG
+897 IDGNHITMIG

-913 YGYKILGV
+913 YGYRILGV

-927 LEKYPHL
+927 LDKYPHL
-934 KTAKIGT
+934 NTAKIGT

-946 ISGPDGIPD
+946 ISGPNGVPD
-955 GQITDDDR
+955 GEITDADR
-963 TVLGNYN
+963 TILGNYN
-970 PDYTIGFY
+970 PDYTIGFF
-978 NSFNYKNFDLSF
+978 NSFSYKNFDLSF

-995 QGLEIFNTSS
+995 QGLEIFNSARS
-1005 TFLMNGEGWGNG
+1005 FLLNGEGWGNG
-1017 SKDLYRNFFSE
+1017 AKDLYKNYFSE
-1028 KNPNGKYARPSVATA
+1028 TNPNGKYARPSVATA
-1043 DKLYEKSNYMVE
+1043 DKLYEKSSYMVE
-1055 DGSFVRLNNITL
+1055 DGSFIRFNNITL

>member
-1 MNNLPTLKGNSKNSV
+1 MKHKILLV
-16 LFLTF
+16 LFLSFMACFTVNAQKVTLQF
-21 LLLLGLGVSSL
+21 RQVKLAKVFEAITQQTGLTVAYSRPIVNPDRVVSIEANKEELSNVLAQLLKGMNVAFEIGETKIY
-32 SAQNLKEHKITL
+32 LKEK
-44 KVQNENV
+44 
-51 EKVFN
+51 
-56 RISKLTNFKFF
+56 
-67 YDQEIVN
+67 
-74 KAPQIT
+74 
-80 LSINQGTIKQILDE
+80 
-94 ITSQTNLHF
+94 
-103 NKANNT
+103 
-109 ITVSAHSEVTEKA
+109 TVSETP
-122 GEQTKKITGIVIDD
+122 Q
-136 KGEPIMGASIAVEGT
+136 KGERLITISGIIVDEKGEMIIGASIAVQGT
-151 SLGTIT
+151 TLGTIT
-157 NVDGEYALANVPT
+157 NADGEYSLANVPENSQIT
-170 NARVTVSFIGYQTL
+170 ISFIGYQSISL
-184 TFLAN
+184 PAN
-189 EKRLAKITLK
+189 AKALGKIVMK
-199 EDNELLDEVVVI
+199 EDNELLDEVVVV

-222 GSITSLKK
+222 GSIASLKK
-230 DQIKDMPVTSF
+230 EQIKDMPVTSF

-292 SNTSTLLNPED
+292 SNTATLLNPED

-335 KEGNTN
+335 KEGKTN
-341 IHMKAYFGVQKVA
+341 INAKAYFGVQKVS
-354 HKVEMMDAYEYADF
+354 HKIEMMDAYEYANF
-368 MATARNNYWVDL
+368 MTTARNNYWVDL
-380 NPGVNKPADP
+380 NPGVNKPTDD
-390 NSVRAKKALIPDYIV
+390 NNTRVKKARIPDYIV
-405 PYLNKETGLTNTD
+405 PYLNGETGLINTD

-437 GGNKKLSYYTSASF
+437 GGNQKLSHYTSASF

-466 SARSNLQAVI
+466 SARSNIQAVI

-481 FDLNLAPSYSKT
+481 FDLSLAPSYSKT
-493 SQISEKNHKQDGI
+493 RQISEKNHKQDGL
-506 VLLTMIANPIA
+506 VLLTTIANPA
-517 KAYNEDGSAMYGDQI
+517 ARAYDEDGSIMYGNQI
-532 KLGTDW
+532 ELGNAW
-538 GTSIIESPLAIAESI
+538 GTSVIESPLAIAKSI
-553 KDDLHQFR
+553 KDNLHQFR
-561 MIGNANVSVNILDG
+561 MIGNANISVNILEG
-575 LDFKT
+575 LNFKT
-580 HIGME
+580 HFGME

-596 SYLGAYNTAA
+596 SYLGNYNTQA
-606 PTQAKG
+606 PTQATG

-619 TNWINENTLSY
+619 TNWVNENTLNY
-630 KKDIGKHHLD
+630 KKDFGKHHFD
-640 FLLGFSAQKQNYL
+640 VLLGLSAQKQNYL
-653 VASMDA
+653 VASMEA
-659 ANFPNDNVTTLNVGI
+659 ANYPNDNVTTLNAGI
-674 VNNGSTTES
+674 VNTGTTTES

-689 YFGRVNYFFQNK
+689 YFGRINYFFQNK

-723 CFPAISL
+723 CFPAVSL
-730 GWRVKEEEWMKK
+730 GWRVKEENWLKNVDML
-742 VEAISDLKLRVSYGK
+742 SDLKLRVSYGK

-769 SLLDTSNYILN
+769 TLLQANNYILN
-780 GNLVNGLSPATS
+780 GVLVNGLAPATS

-797 SWEKTDQYN
+797 SWEKTDQWN

-812 FFNNQLSFSADYY
+812 FFSNQLSFSADFYH
-825 RSITDGL
+825 SVTDGL
-832 LLEVPVPAASGFTS
+832 LLDVPVPAASGFTS

-855 NSGLELAL
+855 NRGFELSL
-863 KGNFDFRGFKW
+863 KGDFDFSGFKW
-874 APSLNFSCN
+874 APAFNFSLN
-883 RNKVKGLGPNQEQI
+883 RNEVKGLGPNQEQI
-897 IEGNHITMIG
+897 IDGNHITMIG

-913 YGYKILGV
+913 YGYRILGV

-927 LEKYPHL
+927 LDKYPHL
-934 KTAKIGT
+934 NTAKIGT

-946 ISGPDGIPD
+946 ISGPNGVPD
-955 GQITDDDR
+955 GEITDADR
-963 TVLGNYN
+963 TILGNYN
-970 PDYTIGFY
+970 PDYTIGFF
-978 NSFNYKNFDLSF
+978 NSFSYKNFDLSF

-995 QGLEIFNTSS
+995 QGLEIFNSARS
-1005 TFLMNGEGWGNG
+1005 FLLNGEGWGNG
-1017 SKDLYRNFFSE
+1017 AKDLYKNYFSE
-1028 KNPNGKYARPSVATA
+1028 TNPNGKYARPSVATA
-1043 DKLYEKSNYMVE
+1043 DKLYEKSSYMVE
-1055 DGSFVRLNNITL
+1055 DGSFIRFNNITL

-1075 IAKVGLKGLRVY
+1075 IAKMGLKGLRVY

>member
-1 MNNLPTLKGNSKNSV
+1 MKHKILLV
-16 LFLTF
+16 LFLSFMACFTVNAQKVTLQF
-21 LLLLGLGVSSL
+21 RQVKLAKVFEAITQQTGLTVAYSRPIVNPDRVVSIEANKEELSNVLAQLLKGMNVAFEIGETKIY
-32 SAQNLKEHKITL
+32 LKEK
-44 KVQNENV
+44 
-51 EKVFN
+51 
-56 RISKLTNFKFF
+56 
-67 YDQEIVN
+67 
-74 KAPQIT
+74 
-80 LSINQGTIKQILDE
+80 
-94 ITSQTNLHF
+94 
-103 NKANNT
+103 
-109 ITVSAHSEVTEKA
+109 TVSETP
-122 GEQTKKITGIVIDD
+122 Q
-136 KGEPIMGASIAVEGT
+136 KGERLITISGIMVDEKGEMIIGASIAVQGT
-151 SLGTIT
+151 TLGTIT
-157 NVDGEYALANVPT
+157 NADGEYSLANVPENSQIT
-170 NARVTVSFIGYQTL
+170 ISFIGYQSISL
-184 TFLAN
+184 PAN
-189 EKRLAKITLK
+189 AKALGKIVMK
-199 EDNELLDEVVVI
+199 EDNELLDEVVVV

-222 GSITSLKK
+222 GSIASLKK
-230 DQIKDMPVTSF
+230 EQIKDMPVTSF

-292 SNTSTLLNPED
+292 SNTATLLNPED

-335 KEGNTN
+335 KVGKTN
-341 IHMKAYFGVQKVA
+341 INAKAYFGVQKVS
-354 HKVEMMDAYEYADF
+354 HKIEMMDAYEYANF
-368 MATARNNYWVDL
+368 MTTARNNYWVDL
-380 NPGVNKPADP
+380 NPGVNKPTDD
-390 NSVRAKKALIPDYIV
+390 NNTRVKKARIPDYIV
-405 PYLNKETGLTNTD
+405 PYLNGETGLINTD

-437 GGNKKLSYYTSASF
+437 GGNQKLSHYTSASF

-466 SARSNLQAVI
+466 SARSNIQAVI

-481 FDLNLAPSYSKT
+481 FDLSLAPSYSKT
-493 SQISEKNHKQDGI
+493 RQISEKNHKQDGL
-506 VLLTMIANPIA
+506 VLLTTIANPA
-517 KAYNEDGSAMYGDQI
+517 ARAYDEDGSIMYGNQI
-532 KLGTDW
+532 ELGNAW
-538 GTSIIESPLAIAESI
+538 GTSVIESPLAIAKSI
-553 KDDLHQFR
+553 KDNLHQFR
-561 MIGNANVSVNILDG
+561 MIGNANISVNILEG
-575 LDFKT
+575 LNFKT
-580 HIGME
+580 HFGME

-596 SYLGAYNTAA
+596 SYLGNYNTQA
-606 PTQAKG
+606 PTQATG

-619 TNWINENTLSY
+619 TNWVNENTLNY
-630 KKDIGKHHLD
+630 KKDFGKHHFD
-640 FLLGFSAQKQNYL
+640 VLLGLSAQKQNYL
-653 VASMDA
+653 VASMEA
-659 ANFPNDNVTTLNVGI
+659 ANYPNDNVTTLNAGI
-674 VNNGSTTES
+674 VNTGTTTES

-689 YFGRVNYFFQNK
+689 YFGRINYFFQNK

-723 CFPAISL
+723 CFPAVSL
-730 GWRVKEEEWMKK
+730 GWRVKEENWLKNVDML
-742 VEAISDLKLRVSYGK
+742 SDLKLRVSYGK

-769 SLLDTSNYILN
+769 SLLQANNYILN
-780 GNLVNGLSPATS
+780 GVLVNGLAPATS

-797 SWEKTDQYN
+797 SWEKTDQWN

-812 FFNNQLSFSADYY
+812 FFSNQLSFSADFYH
-825 RSITDGL
+825 SVTDGL
-832 LLEVPVPAASGFTS
+832 LLDVPVPAASGFTS

-855 NSGLELAL
+855 NRGFELSL
-863 KGNFDFRGFKW
+863 KGDFDFSGFKW
-874 APSLNFSCN
+874 APAFNFSLN
-883 RNKVKGLGPNQEQI
+883 RNEVKGLGPNQEQI
-897 IEGNHITMIG
+897 IDGNHITMIG

-913 YGYKILGV
+913 YGYRILGV

-927 LEKYPHL
+927 LDKYPHL
-934 KTAKIGT
+934 NTAKIGT

-946 ISGPDGIPD
+946 ISGPNGVPD
-955 GQITDDDR
+955 GEITDADR
-963 TVLGNYN
+963 TILGNYN
-970 PDYTIGFY
+970 PDYTIGFF
-978 NSFNYKNFDLSF
+978 NSFSYKNFDLSF

-995 QGLEIFNTSS
+995 QGLEIFNSARS
-1005 TFLMNGEGWGNG
+1005 FLLNGEGWGNG
-1017 SKDLYRNFFSE
+1017 AKDLYKNYFSE
-1028 KNPNGKYARPSVATA
+1028 TNPNGKYARPSVATA
-1043 DKLYEKSNYMVE
+1043 DKLYEKSSYMVE
-1055 DGSFVRLNNITL
+1055 DGSFIRFNNITL

-1075 IAKVGLKGLRVY
+1075 IAKMGLKGLRVY